1 MSNTNVNKQDNG
13 FKPKQLNLA
22 SFDLDKSS
30 MIEASAGTGKTFTI
44 SNLVVRLLIE
54 GIKKGNSSEPLDIE
68 NILIVT
74 FTNAAASD
82 LRARV
87 LQKIHECRISFD
99 QIKNGD
105 KTIEELEKTFKE
117 VAIHC
122 FEKYSHNT
130 IDGISIDNIK
140 NVASVFSRLLTR
152 AERNIDRASI
162 STIHSFCNKALNQI
176 YSFEAGRAFNVNL
189 TQDISLEQKE
199 AKLTVWRSL
208 FYNDNGFDRDL
219 LLNLLGFTDPENDTL
234 KKAVKALEKV
244 RLIDPD
250 EGYYGFSVKSYYEEG
265 VKKLQKTPDE
275 RLKYLLDTAKD
286 LYSDFENDFF
296 SKLESLKEYKD
307 QIISF
312 ADGNTVPGSLYEL
325 SPGGSFHSNPFNK
338 GLPCKNFL
346 NLLVSTLNNDS
357 ADTINYITSFNSI
370 DKIVVLSEIGSDEHF
385 FKVKKSGEFK
395 DSQKVRDF
403 EEIVKDLISAS
414 FEVITEIE
422 LIKLELTTLVA
433 IKVILKTDELCERDN
448 VISNDE
454 VLRQL
459 AVALNNNKDK
469 SRGDVLSSLLR
480 KRYPVAMID
489 EFQDT
494 DPVQFAIFSKLYL
507 NQDAIDES
515 SHCYLIGDPKQS
527 IYAFRGTDINSY
539 NKAKELIL
547 ENKGNVYTLN
557 TNFRSCQKII
567 EGVNEIFEE
576 YEDPKNQ
583 ESAGDSSANK
593 ENIESQ
599 NSADSLPEKK
609 DHTAYQYVEHP
620 FDYYKNSE
628 EKHLDSKIQFE
639 RVNCSDKPNSVRFY
653 FKDDSSKEIPICNYI
668 REVSFA
674 DSQEKTKANDYYGE
688 IAKFVALDVKR
699 CLLEGKIFEKG
710 EERDVKPSD
719 ITILV
724 NDAKENRFIQDA
736 LKKLSIQSVY
746 FSDRESVLNSE
757 KNDKITAS
765 EEATN
770 IIYLMEAMCDN
781 TNSPKVN
788 RLLGSSL
795 LRLSSEKFLDSIK
808 SDKLDTEITL
818 LRACRESWEKYGFI
832 TAFSQYI
839 YQHDLLCTILETDGG
854 ERSLSN
860 YFQIAEIVQSV
871 NSKVVGSNAQLLWFK
886 ELVLNNKG
894 ELSEDITKKHLES
907 EQSLVKVMTIHKS
920 KGLEFPIVFTP
931 YESGFMALKSKDS
944 AVYYDP
950 DSKKVSYALDR
961 DNKIKGKSVKDLVE
975 VAALQEQE
983 RLLYVAL
990 TRAKLANFISLPSC
1004 ISLNGKTYQ
1013 SPLKKL
1019 ISIVSKDDS
1028 ADSKGKPSKRATKKS
1043 KDKEVG
1049 IDTTKDVVVND
1060 PPKTQLKAVENPD
1073 LFKKLETVE
1082 LDECVELQNSISQEG
1097 EVSSLDKGSVDN
1109 SFTVT
1114 SYSAITSGAHN
1125 DMFASSVD
1133 EKETSVEDGDSDDS
1147 KDKDL
1152 INFNFAKGST
1162 AGSFLHK
1169 IMEIVLAKDDVD
1181 KTDKDS
1187 LYNFVNSQLKYDFYH
1202 LVSKSGDDEDAK
1214 NEKIVALSSWLYD
1227 ILNANLLPKA
1237 KDGDQVKLSN
1247 LKALDCAREL
1257 DYFLPCKDFK
1267 VRVLN
1272 GICHDFYES
1281 EVKAF
1286 EMLSVPELPDLKKS
1300 NFKGYMNGS
1309 LDLVA
1314 KFDTETGP
1322 KFYMI
1327 DYKSNY
1333 LGNSFSQYTQQ
1344 KILKSIFESRY
1355 DVQILFYSLA
1365 LYRFLKT
1372 TLPNFSYEKDFG
1384 GVMYLYLRGMNS
1396 FDTKSPGQFYVKPSE
1411 ALIDRLDRLFKGIN
1425 DRTANNS
1432 DAGEE

>member
-13 FKPKQLNLA
+13 FKPKQLSLA

-265 VKKLQKTPDE
+265 VKKLQKTPDD
-275 RLKYLLDTAKD
+275 RIRYLLDEYVKSVFQLTQ
-286 LYSDFENDFF
+286 Y
-296 SKLESLKEYKD
+296 LEPLKEYKG
-307 QIISF
+307 QLISTSS
-312 ADGNTVPGSLYEL
+312 AGEIAHGALYEL
-325 SPGGSFHSNPFNK
+325 SSGQLAGSAPYWAKKTGVIFLEAVDSFIKEDSIDINNFISKLENIDAETLSKILNQDNSHFVKVNK
-338 GLPCKNFL
+338 GSEFANQQQLETFEY
-346 NLLVSTLNNDS
+346 S
-357 ADTINYITSFNSI
+357 AKEFARAYLDVLRTVDTIKNEL
-370 DKIVVLSEIGSDEHF
+370 KIS
-385 FKVKKSGEFK
+385 
-395 DSQKVRDF
+395 
-403 EEIVKDLISAS
+403 
-414 FEVITEIE
+414 
-422 LIKLELTTLVA
+422 VA

-459 AVALNNNKDK
+459 AVALNNKDE
-469 SRGDVLSSLLR
+469 SRGDVLASLLR

-507 NQDAIDES
+507 DQDVIDES
-515 SHCYLIGDPKQS
+515 AHCYLIGDPKQS

-583 ESAGDSSANK
+583 ESAEDSSANK

-674 DSQEKTKANDYYGE
+674 DSQEKPKANDYYGE

-1432 DAGEE
+1432 DVGEE

>member
-13 FKPKQLNLA
+13 FKPKQLSLA

-265 VKKLQKTPDE
+265 VKKLQKTPDD
-275 RLKYLLDTAKD
+275 RIRYLLDEYVKSVFQLTQ
-286 LYSDFENDFF
+286 Y
-296 SKLESLKEYKD
+296 LEPLKEYKG
-307 QIISF
+307 QLISTSS
-312 ADGNTVPGSLYEL
+312 AGEIAHGALYEL
-325 SPGGSFHSNPFNK
+325 SSGQLAGSAPYWAKKTGLIFLEAVDSFIKEDSININNFISKLENIDAETLSKILNQDNSHFVKVNK
-338 GLPCKNFL
+338 GSEFANQQQLETFEY
-346 NLLVSTLNNDS
+346 S
-357 ADTINYITSFNSI
+357 AKEFARAYLDVLRTVDTIKNEL
-370 DKIVVLSEIGSDEHF
+370 KIS
-385 FKVKKSGEFK
+385 
-395 DSQKVRDF
+395 
-403 EEIVKDLISAS
+403 
-414 FEVITEIE
+414 
-422 LIKLELTTLVA
+422 VA

-459 AVALNNNKDK
+459 AVALNNKDE
-469 SRGDVLSSLLR
+469 SRGDVLASLLR

-507 NQDAIDES
+507 DQDVIDES
-515 SHCYLIGDPKQS
+515 AHCYLIGDPKQS

-583 ESAGDSSANK
+583 ESAEDSSANK

-1133 EKETSVEDGDSDDS
+1133 EKETSVEDGESDDS

-1281 EVKAF
+1281 EVKDF

>member
-13 FKPKQLNLA
+13 FKPKQLSLA

-265 VKKLQKTPDE
+265 VKKLQKTPDD
-275 RLKYLLDTAKD
+275 RIRYLLDEYVKSVFQLTQ
-286 LYSDFENDFF
+286 Y
-296 SKLESLKEYKD
+296 LEPLKEYKG
-307 QIISF
+307 QLISTSS
-312 ADGNTVPGSLYEL
+312 AGEIAHGALYEL
-325 SPGGSFHSNPFNK
+325 SSGQLAGSAPYWAKKTGLIFLEAVDSFIKEDSIDINNFISKLENIDAETLSKILNQDNSHFVKVNK
-338 GLPCKNFL
+338 GSEFANQQQLETFEY
-346 NLLVSTLNNDS
+346 S
-357 ADTINYITSFNSI
+357 AKEFARAYLDVLRTVDTIKNEL
-370 DKIVVLSEIGSDEHF
+370 KIS
-385 FKVKKSGEFK
+385 
-395 DSQKVRDF
+395 
-403 EEIVKDLISAS
+403 
-414 FEVITEIE
+414 
-422 LIKLELTTLVA
+422 VA
-433 IKVILKTDELCERDN
+433 IKVILKIDELCERDN

-459 AVALNNNKDK
+459 AVALNNKNE
-469 SRGDVLSSLLR
+469 SRGDVLASLLR

-507 NQDAIDES
+507 DQDVIDES
-515 SHCYLIGDPKQS
+515 AHCYLIGDPKQS

-583 ESAGDSSANK
+583 ESAEDSSANK

-736 LKKLSIQSVY
+736 LKNLSIQSVY

-990 TRAKLANFISLPSC
+990 TRAKLANFISLPPC

>member
-13 FKPKQLNLA
+13 FKPKQLSLA

-265 VKKLQKTPDE
+265 VKKLQKTPDD
-275 RLKYLLDTAKD
+275 RIRYLLDEYVKSVFQLTQ
-286 LYSDFENDFF
+286 Y
-296 SKLESLKEYKD
+296 LEPLKEYKG
-307 QIISF
+307 QLISTSS
-312 ADGNTVPGSLYEL
+312 AGEIAHGALYEL
-325 SPGGSFHSNPFNK
+325 SSGQLAGSAPYWAKKTGLIFLEAVDSFIKEDSIDINNFISKLENIDAETLSKILNQDNSHFVKVNK
-338 GLPCKNFL
+338 GSEFANQQQLETFEY
-346 NLLVSTLNNDS
+346 S
-357 ADTINYITSFNSI
+357 AKEFARAYLDVLRTVDTIKNEL
-370 DKIVVLSEIGSDEHF
+370 KIS
-385 FKVKKSGEFK
+385 
-395 DSQKVRDF
+395 
-403 EEIVKDLISAS
+403 
-414 FEVITEIE
+414 
-422 LIKLELTTLVA
+422 VA

-459 AVALNNNKDK
+459 AVALNNKDE
-469 SRGDVLSSLLR
+469 SRGDVLASLLR

-507 NQDAIDES
+507 DQDVIDES
-515 SHCYLIGDPKQS
+515 AHCYLIGDPKQS

-583 ESAGDSSANK
+583 ESAEDSSANK

-1286 EMLSVPELPDLKKS
+1286 EMLSVPELPDLKTS

>member
-13 FKPKQLNLA
+13 FKPKQLSLA

-265 VKKLQKTPDE
+265 VKKLQKTPDD
-275 RLKYLLDTAKD
+275 RIRYLLDEYVKSVFQLTQ
-286 LYSDFENDFF
+286 Y
-296 SKLESLKEYKD
+296 LEPLKEYKG
-307 QIISF
+307 QLISTSS
-312 ADGNTVPGSLYEL
+312 AGEIAHGALYEL
-325 SPGGSFHSNPFNK
+325 SSGQLAGSAPYWAKKTGLIFLEAVDSFIKEDSIDINNFISKLENIDAETLSKILNQDNSHFVKVNK
-338 GLPCKNFL
+338 GSEFANQQQLETFEY
-346 NLLVSTLNNDS
+346 S
-357 ADTINYITSFNSI
+357 AKEFARAYLDVLRTVDTIKNEL
-370 DKIVVLSEIGSDEHF
+370 KIS
-385 FKVKKSGEFK
+385 
-395 DSQKVRDF
+395 
-403 EEIVKDLISAS
+403 
-414 FEVITEIE
+414 
-422 LIKLELTTLVA
+422 VA

-459 AVALNNNKDK
+459 AVALNNKDE
-469 SRGDVLSSLLR
+469 SRGDVLASLLR

-507 NQDAIDES
+507 DQDVIDES
-515 SHCYLIGDPKQS
+515 AHCYLIGDPKQS

-583 ESAGDSSANK
+583 ESAEDSSANK

-628 EKHLDSKIQFE
+628 KKHLDSKIQFE

-674 DSQEKTKANDYYGE
+674 DSQEKPKANDYYGE

>member
-99 QIKNGD
+99 QIKNGG
-105 KTIEELEKTFKE
+105 KTIEELEDPFKD

-122 FEKYSHNT
+122 FEKYSYNT

-189 TQDISLEQKE
+189 TQDISIEQKE
-199 AKLTVWRSL
+199 AKLAVWRSL

-219 LLNLLGFTDPENDTL
+219 LLNLLGFTDPEGDTL
-234 KKAVKALEKV
+234 KNAVKAIEKV
-244 RLIDPD
+244 RLIDPN
-250 EGYYGFSVKSYYEEG
+250 ECYYGFSVKSYYEEG

-325 SPGGSFHSNPFNK
+325 SPGGSFYSNPFNK

-370 DKIVVLSEIGSDEHF
+370 DKIVALSEIGSDEHF
-385 FKVKKSGEFK
+385 FKVKKGGEFK

-433 IKVILKTDELCERDN
+433 INVILKTDELCERDN

-507 NQDAIDES
+507 NQEAIDES

-547 ENKGNVYTLN
+547 GNKGNVYTLN
-557 TNFRSCQKII
+557 TNYRSCQNII
-567 EGVNEIFEE
+567 KGVNEIFYE
-576 YEDPKNQ
+576 YEEPKTQ
-583 ESAGDSSANK
+583 ESSEGSFS
-593 ENIESQ
+593 NIESQ
-599 NSADSLPEKK
+599 NSEESLSEKK
-609 DHTAYQYVEHP
+609 VQIDYPYVKNP
-620 FDYYKNSE
+620 FDYYNNSGKE
-628 EKHLDSKIQFE
+628 GYLDSKIHFE
-639 RVNCSDKPNSVRFY
+639 PVNFSDKANSVRFY

-674 DSQEKTKANDYYGE
+674 DSQETPKANDYYGE

-699 CLLEGKIFEKG
+699 CLLEGKIFENG

-724 NDAKENRFIQDA
+724 NDAKENSFIQDA
-736 LKKLSIQSVY
+736 LKKQSIQSVY
-746 FSDRESVLNSE
+746 FSDKESVINSE
-757 KNDKITAS
+757 DKNYNITVT
-765 EEATN
+765 EEAAN
-770 IIYLMEAMCDN
+770 VIYLMEAMCDS

-808 SDKLDTEITL
+808 SDKLDSEITL
-818 LRACRESWEKYGFI
+818 LRVCRDSWEKYGFI

-871 NSKVVGSNAQLLWFK
+871 NSKVTGSNAQLLWFK

-894 ELSEDITKKHLES
+894 ELSEDVTKKHLES

-950 DSKKVSYALDR
+950 NSKQVCYALDR
-961 DNKIKGKSVKDLVE
+961 ENKINGKTVKDLVE

-990 TRAKLANFISLPSC
+990 TRAKLANFITLPSC
-1004 ISLNGKTYQ
+1004 VSLERKPYQ

-1019 ISIVSKDDS
+1019 ISLVSKDDS
-1028 ADSKGKPSKRATKKS
+1028 ADSKGKPSKRITKKS
-1043 KDKEVG
+1043 KDKEVE
-1049 IDTTKDVVVND
+1049 IDTTKDVVVAD
-1060 PPKTQLKAVENPD
+1060 PQPTLKAVENPE

-1082 LDECVELQNSISQEG
+1082 LDESIKVQNSISQDCS
-1097 EVSSLDKGSVDN
+1097 VSSLDKGAVDN

-1125 DMFASSVD
+1125 DMFASSAD

-1169 IMEIVLAKDDVD
+1169 LMEIVLAKDDVD
-1181 KTDKDS
+1181 KADKDS

-1202 LVSKSGDDEDAK
+1202 LVSKPGDDEDTK
-1214 NEKIVALSSWLYD
+1214 NEKIVALSQWLYD

-1237 KDGDQVKLSN
+1237 KDGNQVKLSN

-1286 EMLSVPELPDLKKS
+1286 ELTSIPELPDLKKS
-1300 NFKGYMNGS
+1300 NFKGFMNGS

-1314 KFDTETGP
+1314 KFVTETGP

-1333 LGNSFSQYTQQ
+1333 LGNSYSRYTQQ

-1372 TLPNFSYEKDFG
+1372 SLPNFSYENDFG

-1396 FDTKSPGQFYVKPSE
+1396 FDARSSGQFYVKPSE
-1411 ALIDRLDRLFKGIN
+1411 ALIERLDKLFNGIN
-1425 DRTANNS
+1425 EDTADNS
-1432 DAGEE
+1432 DEGEE

>member
-13 FKPKQLNLA
+13 FKPKQLSLA

-265 VKKLQKTPDE
+265 VKKLQKTPDD
-275 RLKYLLDTAKD
+275 RIRYLLDEYVKSVFQLTQ
-286 LYSDFENDFF
+286 Y
-296 SKLESLKEYKD
+296 LEPLKEYKG
-307 QIISF
+307 QLISTSS
-312 ADGNTVPGSLYEL
+312 AGEIAHGALYEL
-325 SPGGSFHSNPFNK
+325 SSGQLAGSAPYWAKKTGLIFLEAVDSFIKEDSIDINNFISKLENIDAETLSKILNQDNSHFVKVNK
-338 GLPCKNFL
+338 GSKFANQQQLETFEY
-346 NLLVSTLNNDS
+346 S
-357 ADTINYITSFNSI
+357 AKEFARAYLDALRTVDTIKNEL
-370 DKIVVLSEIGSDEHF
+370 KIS
-385 FKVKKSGEFK
+385 
-395 DSQKVRDF
+395 
-403 EEIVKDLISAS
+403 
-414 FEVITEIE
+414 
-422 LIKLELTTLVA
+422 VA

-459 AVALNNNKDK
+459 AVALNNKDE
-469 SRGDVLSSLLR
+469 SRGDVLASLLR

-507 NQDAIDES
+507 DQDVIDES
-515 SHCYLIGDPKQS
+515 AHCYLIGDPKQS

-583 ESAGDSSANK
+583 ESAEDSSANK

-674 DSQEKTKANDYYGE
+674 DSQEKPKANDYYGE

-931 YESGFMALKSKDS
+931 YESGFMAIKSKDS

-1247 LKALDCAREL
+1247 LKSLDCAREL

>member
-1 MSNTNVNKQDNG
+1 MSKNNENKDND
-13 FKPKQLNLA
+13 FKPEQLNLA
-22 SFDLDKSS
+22 GFDLDKSS

-54 GIKKGNSSEPLDIE
+54 GLKNGNHTEPLDIE

-87 LQKIHECRISFD
+87 LQKIHESRISFD
-99 QIKNGD
+99 QIKNGI
-105 KTIEELEKTFKE
+105 KTIEDFESPFKDI
-117 VAIHC
+117 AIKC
-122 FEKYSHNT
+122 FEKYLENT
-130 IDGISIDNIK
+130 IDAIDVDK
-140 NVASVFSRLLTR
+140 LKDTASVFSRLLTR

-199 AKLTVWRSL
+199 AKLAVWRSL

-219 LLNLLGFTDPENDTL
+219 LLNLLGFTDPEGDTL
-234 KKAVKALEKV
+234 KNAVKAIEKV
-244 RLIDPD
+244 RLIDPN
-250 EGYYGFSVKSYYEEG
+250 ECYYGFSVKSYYEEG

-296 SKLESLKEYKD
+296 SKLESLKEYKN

-325 SPGGSFHSNPFNK
+325 SPGGSFYSNPFNK

-370 DKIVVLSEIGSDEHF
+370 DKIVALSEIGSDEHF

-433 IKVILKTDELCERDN
+433 INVILKTDELCERDN

-515 SHCYLIGDPKQS
+515 AHCYLIGDPKQS

-547 ENKGNVYTLN
+547 GNKGNVYTLN
-557 TNFRSCQKII
+557 TNYRSCQNII
-567 EGVNEIFEE
+567 KGVNEIFYE
-576 YEDPKNQ
+576 YEEPKTQ
-583 ESAGDSSANK
+583 ESSEGSFS
-593 ENIESQ
+593 NIESQ
-599 NSADSLPEKK
+599 NSEESLSEKK
-609 DHTAYQYVEHP
+609 VKIDYPYVKNP
-620 FDYYKNSE
+620 FDYYNNSGKE
-628 EKHLDSKIQFE
+628 GYLDSKIHFE
-639 RVNCSDKPNSVRFY
+639 PVNFSDKANSVRFY

-674 DSQEKTKANDYYGE
+674 DSQETPKANDYYGE

-699 CLLEGKIFEKG
+699 CLLEGKIFENG

-724 NDAKENRFIQDA
+724 NDAKENSFIQEA
-736 LKKLSIQSVY
+736 LKKQSIQSVY
-746 FSDRESVLNSE
+746 FSDKESVINSE
-757 KNDKITAS
+757 DKNYNITVT
-765 EEATN
+765 EEAAN
-770 IIYLMEAMCDN
+770 VIYLMEAMCDS

-808 SDKLDTEITL
+808 SDKLDSEITL
-818 LRACRESWEKYGFI
+818 LRVCRDSWEKYGFI

-871 NSKVVGSNAQLLWFK
+871 NSKVTGSNAQLLWFK

-894 ELSEDITKKHLES
+894 ELSEDVTKKHLES

-950 DSKKVSYALDR
+950 DSKQVCYALDR
-961 DNKIKGKSVKDLVE
+961 ENKINGKTVKDLVE

-990 TRAKLANFISLPSC
+990 TRAKLANFITLPSC
-1004 ISLNGKTYQ
+1004 VSLERKPYQ

-1019 ISIVSKDDS
+1019 ISLVSKDDS
-1028 ADSKGKPSKRATKKS
+1028 ADSKGKPSKRTTKKS
-1043 KDKEVG
+1043 KDKEVE
-1049 IDTTKDVVVND
+1049 IDTTKDVVVAD
-1060 PPKTQLKAVENPD
+1060 PQPTLKAVENPE

-1082 LDECVELQNSISQEG
+1082 LDESIKVQNSISQDCS
-1097 EVSSLDKGSVDN
+1097 VSSLDKGAVDN

-1125 DMFASSVD
+1125 DMFASSAD

-1169 IMEIVLAKDDVD
+1169 LMEIVLAKDDVD
-1181 KTDKDS
+1181 KADKDS

-1202 LVSKSGDDEDAK
+1202 LVSKPGDDEDTK
-1214 NEKIVALSSWLYD
+1214 NEKIVALSQWLYD

-1237 KDGDQVKLSN
+1237 KDGNQVKLSN

-1286 EMLSVPELPDLKKS
+1286 ELTSIPELLDLKKS
-1300 NFKGYMNGS
+1300 NFKGFMNGS

-1314 KFDTETGP
+1314 KFVTETGP

-1333 LGNSFSQYTQQ
+1333 LGNSYSRYTQQ

-1372 TLPNFSYEKDFG
+1372 SLPNFSYENDFG

-1396 FDTKSPGQFYVKPSE
+1396 FDARSSGQFYVKPSE
-1411 ALIDRLDRLFKGIN
+1411 VLIERLDKLFNGIN
-1425 DRTANNS
+1425 EDTADNS
-1432 DAGEE
+1432 DEGEE

>member
-13 FKPKQLNLA
+13 FKPKQLSLA

-265 VKKLQKTPDE
+265 VKKLQKTPDD
-275 RLKYLLDTAKD
+275 RIRYLLDEYVKSVFQLTQ
-286 LYSDFENDFF
+286 Y
-296 SKLESLKEYKD
+296 LEPLKEYKG
-307 QIISF
+307 QLISTSS
-312 ADGNTVPGSLYEL
+312 AGEIAHGALYEL
-325 SPGGSFHSNPFNK
+325 SSGQLAGSAPYWAKKTGLIFLEAVDSFIKEDSIDINNFISKLENIDAETLSKILNQDNSHFVKVNK
-338 GLPCKNFL
+338 GSEFANQQQLETFEY
-346 NLLVSTLNNDS
+346 S
-357 ADTINYITSFNSI
+357 AKEFARAYLDVLRTVDTIKNEL
-370 DKIVVLSEIGSDEHF
+370 KIS
-385 FKVKKSGEFK
+385 
-395 DSQKVRDF
+395 
-403 EEIVKDLISAS
+403 
-414 FEVITEIE
+414 
-422 LIKLELTTLVA
+422 VA

-459 AVALNNNKDK
+459 AVALNNKDE
-469 SRGDVLSSLLR
+469 SRGDVLASLLR

-507 NQDAIDES
+507 DQDVIDES
-515 SHCYLIGDPKQS
+515 AHCYLIGDPKQS

-583 ESAGDSSANK
+583 ESAEDSSANK

-674 DSQEKTKANDYYGE
+674 DSQEKPKANDYYGE

>member
-99 QIKNGD
+99 QIKNGG
-105 KTIEELEKTFKE
+105 KTIEELEDPFKD

-189 TQDISLEQKE
+189 TQDISIEQKE
-199 AKLTVWRSL
+199 AKLAVWRSL

-219 LLNLLGFTDPENDTL
+219 LLNLLGFTDPEGDTL
-234 KKAVKALEKV
+234 KNAVKAIEKV
-244 RLIDPD
+244 RLIDPN
-250 EGYYGFSVKSYYEEG
+250 ECYYGFSVKSYYEEG

-325 SPGGSFHSNPFNK
+325 SPGGSFYSNPFNK

-346 NLLVSTLNNDS
+346 NLLISTLNNDS

-370 DKIVVLSEIGSDEHF
+370 DKIVALSEIGSDEHF
-385 FKVKKSGEFK
+385 FKVKKGGEFK

-433 IKVILKTDELCERDN
+433 INVILKTDELCERDN

-507 NQDAIDES
+507 NQEAIDES

-547 ENKGNVYTLN
+547 GNKGNVYTLN
-557 TNFRSCQKII
+557 TNYRSCQNII
-567 EGVNEIFEE
+567 KGVNEIFYE
-576 YEDPKNQ
+576 YEEPKTQ
-583 ESAGDSSANK
+583 ESSEGSFS
-593 ENIESQ
+593 NIESQ
-599 NSADSLPEKK
+599 NSEESLSEKK
-609 DHTAYQYVEHP
+609 VQIDYPYVKNP
-620 FDYYKNSE
+620 FDYYNNSGKE
-628 EKHLDSKIQFE
+628 GYLDSKIHFE
-639 RVNCSDKPNSVRFY
+639 PVNFSDKANSVRFY

-674 DSQEKTKANDYYGE
+674 DSQETPKANDYYGE

-699 CLLEGKIFEKG
+699 CLLEGKIFENG

-724 NDAKENRFIQDA
+724 NDAKENSFIQDA
-736 LKKLSIQSVY
+736 LKKQSIQSVY
-746 FSDRESVLNSE
+746 FSDKESVINSE
-757 KNDKITAS
+757 DKNYNITVT
-765 EEATN
+765 EEAAN
-770 IIYLMEAMCDN
+770 VIYLMEAMCDS

-808 SDKLDTEITL
+808 SDKLDSEITL
-818 LRACRESWEKYGFI
+818 LRVCRDSWEKYGFI

-871 NSKVVGSNAQLLWFK
+871 NSKVTGSNAQLLWFK

-894 ELSEDITKKHLES
+894 GLSEDVTKKHLES

-950 DSKKVSYALDR
+950 DSKQVCYALDR
-961 DNKIKGKSVKDLVE
+961 ENKINGKTVKDLVE

-990 TRAKLANFISLPSC
+990 TRAKLANFITLPSC
-1004 ISLNGKTYQ
+1004 VSLERKPYQ

-1019 ISIVSKDDS
+1019 ISLVSKDDS
-1028 ADSKGKPSKRATKKS
+1028 ADSKGKPSKRTTKKS
-1043 KDKEVG
+1043 KDKEVE
-1049 IDTTKDVVVND
+1049 IDTTKDVVVAD
-1060 PPKTQLKAVENPD
+1060 PQPTLKAVENPE

-1082 LDECVELQNSISQEG
+1082 LDESIKVQNSISQDCS
-1097 EVSSLDKGSVDN
+1097 VSSLDKGAVDN

-1125 DMFASSVD
+1125 DMFASSAD

-1169 IMEIVLAKDDVD
+1169 LMEIVLAKDDVD
-1181 KTDKDS
+1181 KADKDS

-1202 LVSKSGDDEDAK
+1202 LVSKPGDDEDTK
-1214 NEKIVALSSWLYD
+1214 NEKIVALSQWLYD

-1237 KDGDQVKLSN
+1237 KDGNQVKLSN

-1286 EMLSVPELPDLKKS
+1286 ELTSIPELPDLKKS
-1300 NFKGYMNGS
+1300 NFRGFMNGS
-1309 LDLVA
+1309 LDLVV
-1314 KFDTETGP
+1314 KFVTETGP

-1333 LGNSFSQYTQQ
+1333 LGNSYSRYTQQ

-1372 TLPNFSYEKDFG
+1372 NLPNFSYENDFG

-1396 FDTKSPGQFYVKPSE
+1396 FDARSSGQFYVKPSE
-1411 ALIDRLDRLFKGIN
+1411 ALIERLDKLFNGIN
-1425 DRTANNS
+1425 EDTADNS
-1432 DAGEE
+1432 DEGEE

>member
-1 MSNTNVNKQDNG
+1 MSNTNENKDND

-22 SFDLDKSS
+22 GFDLDKSS

-87 LQKIHECRISFD
+87 LQKIHESRINFD

-105 KTIEELEKTFKE
+105 KTIEELEDTFKD
-117 VAIHC
+117 VAVHC
-122 FEKYSHNT
+122 FETYSHNT

-199 AKLTVWRSL
+199 AKLAVWRSL

-219 LLNLLGFTDPENDTL
+219 LLNLLGFTDPESDTL

-250 EGYYGFSVKSYYEEG
+250 DGYYGFSVKSYYEEG
-265 VKKLQKTPDE
+265 EKKLQKTLDD
-275 RLKYLLDTAKD
+275 RLKYLLGIARD

-325 SPGGSFHSNPFNK
+325 SPGDFYSNPFNK
-338 GLPCKNFL
+338 GAPCKAFL
-346 NLLVSTLNNDS
+346 NLLVSSLNEDCSDCLNF
-357 ADTINYITSFNSI
+357 ITSFNSI
-370 DKIVVLSEIGSDEHF
+370 KDIANLSEIGSDEHF
-385 FKVKKSGEFK
+385 FKVKKGGTFK
-395 DSQKVRDF
+395 EPQKVRDF
-403 EEIVKDLISAS
+403 EEIVRNLIGAS
-414 FEVITEIE
+414 FEVMTEIE
-422 LIKLELTTLVA
+422 LIKLDLTTLVA

-459 AVALNNNKDK
+459 AVALNKDE
-469 SRGDVLSSLLR
+469 SRGDVLASLLR

-515 SHCYLIGDPKQS
+515 AHCYLIGDPKQS

-567 EGVNEIFEE
+567 EGVNEIFKE
-576 YEDPKNQ
+576 YEDQKNQ
-583 ESAGDSSANK
+583 ESAEDSSANK

-620 FDYYKNSE
+620 FDYYENSHT
-628 EKHLDSKIQFE
+628 KHLDSKIQFE
-639 RVNCSDKPNSVRFY
+639 RVNCSDKPNIVRFY

-699 CLLEGKIFEKG
+699 CLLEGIIFEKG

-724 NDAKENRFIQDA
+724 NDAKENSFIQDA
-736 LKKLSIQSVY
+736 LKKQSIQSVY

-818 LRACRESWEKYGFI
+818 LRACRDSWEKYGFI

-894 ELSEDITKKHLES
+894 ELSEDVTKKHLES

-931 YESGFMALKSKDS
+931 YESGFMALKGKDS

-990 TRAKLANFISLPSC
+990 TRAKLANFITLASCVSLERKP
-1004 ISLNGKTYQ
+1004 YP

-1019 ISIVSKDDS
+1019 ISLVSKDDS
-1028 ADSKGKPSKRATKKS
+1028 ADSKVKSSKRTTKKS
-1043 KDKEVG
+1043 KDKELG
-1049 IDTTKDVVVND
+1049 IDTTKDAVVDD
-1060 PPKTQLKAVENPD
+1060 PPKTQLKAVENSE

-1082 LDECVELQNSISQEG
+1082 LDESVEVQDSISQEG
-1097 EVSSLDKGSVDN
+1097 VVSSLDKGSVDN

-1133 EKETSVEDGDSDDS
+1133 EKETSVEEGDSDDS

-1187 LYNFVNSQLKYDFYH
+1187 LYNFVNAQLKYDFYH
-1202 LVSKSGDDEDAK
+1202 LVSKPGDDEEAK

-1227 ILNANLLPKA
+1227 ILNANLLPRA
-1237 KDGDQVKLSN
+1237 KDGEQVKLSN

-1281 EVKAF
+1281 EVKAV

-1411 ALIDRLDRLFKGIN
+1411 ALIERLDKLFNGIN
-1425 DRTANNS
+1425 EETADNS
-1432 DAGEE
+1432 DEGEE

>member
-13 FKPKQLNLA
+13 FKPKQLSLA

-265 VKKLQKTPDE
+265 VKKLQKTPDD
-275 RLKYLLDTAKD
+275 RIRYLLDEYVKSVFQLTQ
-286 LYSDFENDFF
+286 Y
-296 SKLESLKEYKD
+296 LEPLKEYKG
-307 QIISF
+307 QLISTSS
-312 ADGNTVPGSLYEL
+312 AGEIAHGALYEL
-325 SPGGSFHSNPFNK
+325 SSGQLAGSAPYWAKKTGLIFLEAVDSFIKEDSIDINNFISKLENIDAETLSKILNQDNSHFVKVNK
-338 GLPCKNFL
+338 GSEFANQQQLETFEY
-346 NLLVSTLNNDS
+346 S
-357 ADTINYITSFNSI
+357 AKEFARAYLDVIRTVDTIKNEL
-370 DKIVVLSEIGSDEHF
+370 KIS
-385 FKVKKSGEFK
+385 
-395 DSQKVRDF
+395 
-403 EEIVKDLISAS
+403 
-414 FEVITEIE
+414 
-422 LIKLELTTLVA
+422 VA

-459 AVALNNNKDK
+459 AVALNNKDE
-469 SRGDVLSSLLR
+469 SRGDVLASLLR

-507 NQDAIDES
+507 DQDVIDES
-515 SHCYLIGDPKQS
+515 AHCYLIGDPKQS

-583 ESAGDSSANK
+583 ESAEDSSANK

>member
-1 MSNTNVNKQDNG
+1 MSKNNENKDND
-13 FKPKQLNLA
+13 FKPEQLNLA
-22 SFDLDKSS
+22 GFDLDKSS

-54 GIKKGNSSEPLDIE
+54 GLKNGNHTEPLDIE

-87 LQKIHECRISFD
+87 LQKIHESRISFD
-99 QIKNGD
+99 QIKNGI
-105 KTIEELEKTFKE
+105 KTIEDFESPFKDI
-117 VAIHC
+117 AIKC
-122 FEKYSHNT
+122 FEKYLENT
-130 IDGISIDNIK
+130 IDAIDVDK
-140 NVASVFSRLLTR
+140 LKDTASVFSRLLTR

-199 AKLTVWRSL
+199 AKLAVWRSL

-219 LLNLLGFTDPENDTL
+219 LLNLLGFTDPEGDTL
-234 KKAVKALEKV
+234 KNAVKAIEKV
-244 RLIDPD
+244 RLIDPN
-250 EGYYGFSVKSYYEEG
+250 ECYYGFSVKSYYEEG
-265 VKKLQKTPDE
+265 VKKLQKTLDE

-325 SPGGSFHSNPFNK
+325 SPGGSFYSNPFNK

-370 DKIVVLSEIGSDEHF
+370 DKIVALSEIGSDEHF
-385 FKVKKSGEFK
+385 FKVKKGGEFK

-433 IKVILKTDELCERDN
+433 INVILKTDELCERDN

-507 NQDAIDES
+507 NQEAIDES

-547 ENKGNVYTLN
+547 GNKGNVYTLN
-557 TNFRSCQKII
+557 TNYRSCQNII
-567 EGVNEIFEE
+567 KGVNEIFYE
-576 YEDPKNQ
+576 YEEPKTQ
-583 ESAGDSSANK
+583 ESSEGSFS
-593 ENIESQ
+593 NIESQ
-599 NSADSLPEKK
+599 NSEESLSEKK
-609 DHTAYQYVEHP
+609 VQIDYPYVKNP
-620 FDYYKNSE
+620 FDYYNNSGKE
-628 EKHLDSKIQFE
+628 GYLDSKIHFE
-639 RVNCSDKPNSVRFY
+639 PVNFSDKANSVRFY

-674 DSQEKTKANDYYGE
+674 DSQETPKANDYYGE

-699 CLLEGKIFEKG
+699 CLLEGKIFENG

-724 NDAKENRFIQDA
+724 NDAKENSFIQDA
-736 LKKLSIQSVY
+736 LKKQSIQSVY
-746 FSDRESVLNSE
+746 FSDKESVINSE
-757 KNDKITAS
+757 DKNYNITVT
-765 EEATN
+765 EEAAN
-770 IIYLMEAMCDN
+770 VIYLMEAMCDS

-808 SDKLDTEITL
+808 SDKLDSEITL
-818 LRACRESWEKYGFI
+818 LRACRDSWEKYGFI

-894 ELSEDITKKHLES
+894 ELSEDVTKKHLES

-944 AVYYDP
+944 AIYYDP
-950 DSKKVSYALDR
+950 DSKQVSYALDR
-961 DNKIKGKSVKDLVE
+961 ENKINGKTVKDLVE

-990 TRAKLANFISLPSC
+990 TRAKLANFITLPSC
-1004 ISLNGKTYQ
+1004 VSLERKPYQ

-1019 ISIVSKDDS
+1019 ISLVSKDDS
-1028 ADSKGKPSKRATKKS
+1028 ADSKGKPSKRTAKKS
-1043 KDKEVG
+1043 KDKEVE
-1049 IDTTKDVVVND
+1049 IDTTKDVVVAD
-1060 PPKTQLKAVENPD
+1060 PQPTLKAVENPE

-1082 LDECVELQNSISQEG
+1082 LDESIKVQNSISQDCS
-1097 EVSSLDKGSVDN
+1097 VSSLDKGAVDN

-1125 DMFASSVD
+1125 DMFASSAD

-1169 IMEIVLAKDDVD
+1169 LMEIVLAKDDVD
-1181 KTDKDS
+1181 KADKDS

-1202 LVSKSGDDEDAK
+1202 LVSKPGDDEDTK
-1214 NEKIVALSSWLYD
+1214 NEKIVALSQWLHD

-1237 KDGDQVKLSN
+1237 KDGNQVKLSN

-1286 EMLSVPELPDLKKS
+1286 ELTSIPELPDLKKS
-1300 NFKGYMNGS
+1300 NFKGFMNGS

-1314 KFDTETGP
+1314 KFVTETGP

-1333 LGNSFSQYTQQ
+1333 LGNSYSRYTQQ

-1372 TLPNFSYEKDFG
+1372 SLPNFSYENDFG

-1396 FDTKSPGQFYVKPSE
+1396 FDARSSGQFYVKPSE
-1411 ALIDRLDRLFKGIN
+1411 ALIERLDKLFNGIN
-1425 DRTANNS
+1425 EDTADNS
-1432 DAGEE
+1432 DEGEE

>member
-13 FKPKQLNLA
+13 FKPKQLSLA

-87 LQKIHECRISFD
+87 LQKIHECRILFD

-265 VKKLQKTPDE
+265 VKKLQKTPDD
-275 RLKYLLDTAKD
+275 RIRYLLDEYVKSVFQLTQ
-286 LYSDFENDFF
+286 Y
-296 SKLESLKEYKD
+296 LEPLKEYKG
-307 QIISF
+307 QLISTSS
-312 ADGNTVPGSLYEL
+312 AGEIAHGALYEL
-325 SPGGSFHSNPFNK
+325 SSGQLAGSAPYWAKKTGLIFLEAVDSFIKEDSIDINNFISKLENIDAETLSKILNQDNSHFVKVNK
-338 GLPCKNFL
+338 GSEFANQQQLETFEY
-346 NLLVSTLNNDS
+346 S
-357 ADTINYITSFNSI
+357 AKEFARAYLDVLRTVDTIKNEL
-370 DKIVVLSEIGSDEHF
+370 KIS
-385 FKVKKSGEFK
+385 
-395 DSQKVRDF
+395 
-403 EEIVKDLISAS
+403 
-414 FEVITEIE
+414 
-422 LIKLELTTLVA
+422 VA

-448 VISNDE
+448 VISNDG

-459 AVALNNNKDK
+459 AVALNNKDE
-469 SRGDVLSSLLR
+469 SRGDVLASLLR

-507 NQDAIDES
+507 DQDVIDES
-515 SHCYLIGDPKQS
+515 AHCYLIGDPKQS

-583 ESAGDSSANK
+583 ESAEDSSANK

-674 DSQEKTKANDYYGE
+674 DSQEKPKANDYYGE

>member
-13 FKPKQLNLA
+13 FKPKQLSLA

-265 VKKLQKTPDE
+265 VKKLQKTPDD
-275 RLKYLLDTAKD
+275 RIRYLLDEYVKSVFQLTQ
-286 LYSDFENDFF
+286 Y
-296 SKLESLKEYKD
+296 LEPLKEYKG
-307 QIISF
+307 QLISTSS
-312 ADGNTVPGSLYEL
+312 AGEIAHGALYEL
-325 SPGGSFHSNPFNK
+325 SSGQLAGSAPYWAKKTGLIFLEAVDSFIKEDSIDINNFISKLENIDAETLSKILNQDNSHFVKVNK
-338 GLPCKNFL
+338 GSEFANQQQLETFEY
-346 NLLVSTLNNDS
+346 S
-357 ADTINYITSFNSI
+357 AKEFARAYLDVIRTVDTIKNEL
-370 DKIVVLSEIGSDEHF
+370 KIS
-385 FKVKKSGEFK
+385 
-395 DSQKVRDF
+395 
-403 EEIVKDLISAS
+403 
-414 FEVITEIE
+414 
-422 LIKLELTTLVA
+422 VA

-459 AVALNNNKDK
+459 AVALNNKDE
-469 SRGDVLSSLLR
+469 SRGDVLASLLR

-507 NQDAIDES
+507 DQDVIDES
-515 SHCYLIGDPKQS
+515 AHCYLIGDPKQS

-583 ESAGDSSANK
+583 ESAEDSSANK

-674 DSQEKTKANDYYGE
+674 DSQEKPKANDYYGE

-1114 SYSAITSGAHN
+1114 SYSAITSGALN

-1314 KFDTETGP
+1314 KFDTETGS

>member
-13 FKPKQLNLA
+13 FKPKQLSLA

-250 EGYYGFSVKSYYEEG
+250 EGYYVFSVKSYYEEG
-265 VKKLQKTPDE
+265 VKKLQKTPDD
-275 RLKYLLDTAKD
+275 RIRYLLDEYVKSVFQLTQ
-286 LYSDFENDFF
+286 Y
-296 SKLESLKEYKD
+296 LEPLKEYKG
-307 QIISF
+307 QLISTSS
-312 ADGNTVPGSLYEL
+312 AGEIAHGALYEL
-325 SPGGSFHSNPFNK
+325 SSGQLAGSAPYWAKKTGLIFLEAVDSFIKEDSIDINNFISKLENIDAETLSKILNQDNSHFVKVNK
-338 GLPCKNFL
+338 GSEFANQQQLETFEY
-346 NLLVSTLNNDS
+346 S
-357 ADTINYITSFNSI
+357 AKEFARAYLDVLRTVDTIKNEL
-370 DKIVVLSEIGSDEHF
+370 KIS
-385 FKVKKSGEFK
+385 
-395 DSQKVRDF
+395 
-403 EEIVKDLISAS
+403 
-414 FEVITEIE
+414 
-422 LIKLELTTLVA
+422 VA

-459 AVALNNNKDK
+459 AVALNNKDE
-469 SRGDVLSSLLR
+469 SRGDVLASLLR

-507 NQDAIDES
+507 DQDVIDES
-515 SHCYLIGDPKQS
+515 AHCYLIGDPKQS

-583 ESAGDSSANK
+583 ESAEDSSANK

>member
-99 QIKNGD
+99 QIKNGG
-105 KTIEELEKTFKE
+105 KTIEELEDPFKD

-189 TQDISLEQKE
+189 TQDISIEQKE
-199 AKLTVWRSL
+199 AKLAVWRSL

-219 LLNLLGFTDPENDTL
+219 LLNLLGFTDPEGDTL
-234 KKAVKALEKV
+234 KNAVKAIEKV
-244 RLIDPD
+244 RLIDPN
-250 EGYYGFSVKSYYEEG
+250 ECYYGFSVKSYYEEG

-325 SPGGSFHSNPFNK
+325 SPGGSFYSNPFNK

-370 DKIVVLSEIGSDEHF
+370 DKIVALSEIGSDEHF
-385 FKVKKSGEFK
+385 FKVKKGGEFK

-433 IKVILKTDELCERDN
+433 INVILKTDELCERDN

-507 NQDAIDES
+507 NQEAIDES

-547 ENKGNVYTLN
+547 GNKGNVYTLN
-557 TNFRSCQKII
+557 TNYRSCQNII
-567 EGVNEIFEE
+567 KGVNEIFYE
-576 YEDPKNQ
+576 YEEPKTQ
-583 ESAGDSSANK
+583 ESSEGSFS
-593 ENIESQ
+593 NIESQ
-599 NSADSLPEKK
+599 NSEESLSEKK
-609 DHTAYQYVEHP
+609 VQIDYPYVKNP
-620 FDYYKNSE
+620 FDYYNNSGKE
-628 EKHLDSKIQFE
+628 GYLDSKIHFE
-639 RVNCSDKPNSVRFY
+639 PVNFSDKANSVRFY

-674 DSQEKTKANDYYGE
+674 DSQETPKANDYYGE

-699 CLLEGKIFEKG
+699 CLLEGKIFENG

-724 NDAKENRFIQDA
+724 NDAKENSFIQDA
-736 LKKLSIQSVY
+736 LKKQSIQSVY
-746 FSDRESVLNSE
+746 FSDKESVINSE
-757 KNDKITAS
+757 DKNYNITVT
-765 EEATN
+765 EEAAN
-770 IIYLMEAMCDN
+770 VIYLMEAMCDS

-808 SDKLDTEITL
+808 SDKLDSEITL
-818 LRACRESWEKYGFI
+818 LRVCRDSWEKYGFI

-871 NSKVVGSNAQLLWFK
+871 NSKVTGSNAQLLWFK

-894 ELSEDITKKHLES
+894 ELSEDVTKKHLES

-944 AVYYDP
+944 AIYYDP
-950 DSKKVSYALDR
+950 DSKQVSYALDR
-961 DNKIKGKSVKDLVE
+961 ENKIIGKSVKDLVE

-990 TRAKLANFISLPSC
+990 TRAKLANFITLPSC
-1004 ISLNGKTYQ
+1004 VSLERKPYQ

-1019 ISIVSKDDS
+1019 ISLVSKDDS
-1028 ADSKGKPSKRATKKS
+1028 ADSKGKPSKRITKKS
-1043 KDKEVG
+1043 KDKEVE
-1049 IDTTKDVVVND
+1049 IDTTKDVVVAD
-1060 PPKTQLKAVENPD
+1060 PQPTLKAVENPE

-1082 LDECVELQNSISQEG
+1082 LDESIKVQNSISQDCS
-1097 EVSSLDKGSVDN
+1097 VSSLDKGAVDN

-1125 DMFASSVD
+1125 DMFASSAD

-1169 IMEIVLAKDDVD
+1169 LMEIVLAKDDVD
-1181 KTDKDS
+1181 KADKDS

-1202 LVSKSGDDEDAK
+1202 LVSKPGDDEDTK
-1214 NEKIVALSSWLYD
+1214 NEKIVALSQWLYD

-1237 KDGDQVKLSN
+1237 KDGNQVKLSN

-1286 EMLSVPELPDLKKS
+1286 ELTSIPELPDLKKS
-1300 NFKGYMNGS
+1300 NFKGFMNGS

-1314 KFDTETGP
+1314 KFVTETGP

-1333 LGNSFSQYTQQ
+1333 LGNSYSRYTQQ

-1372 TLPNFSYEKDFG
+1372 SLPNFSYENDFG

-1396 FDTKSPGQFYVKPSE
+1396 FDARSSGQFYVKPSE
-1411 ALIDRLDRLFKGIN
+1411 ALIERLDKLFNGIN
-1425 DRTANNS
+1425 EDTADNS
-1432 DAGEE
+1432 DEGEE

>member
-1 MSNTNVNKQDNG
+1 MSKNNENKDND
-13 FKPKQLNLA
+13 FKPEQLNLA
-22 SFDLDKSS
+22 GFDLDKSS

-54 GIKKGNSSEPLDIE
+54 GLKNGNHTEPLDIE

-87 LQKIHECRISFD
+87 LQKIHESRISFD
-99 QIKNGD
+99 QIKNGI
-105 KTIEELEKTFKE
+105 KTIEDFESPFKDI
-117 VAIHC
+117 AIKC
-122 FEKYSHNT
+122 FEKYLENT
-130 IDGISIDNIK
+130 IDAIDVDK
-140 NVASVFSRLLTR
+140 LKDTASVFSRLLTR

-199 AKLTVWRSL
+199 AKLAVWRSL

-219 LLNLLGFTDPENDTL
+219 LLNLLGFTDPEGDTL
-234 KKAVKALEKV
+234 KNAVKAIEKV
-244 RLIDPD
+244 RLIDPN
-250 EGYYGFSVKSYYEEG
+250 ECYYGFSVKSYYEEG

-325 SPGGSFHSNPFNK
+325 SPGGSFYSNPFNK

-370 DKIVVLSEIGSDEHF
+370 DKIVALSEIGSDEHF

-433 IKVILKTDELCERDN
+433 INVILKTDELCERDN

-515 SHCYLIGDPKQS
+515 AHCYLIGDPKQS

-547 ENKGNVYTLN
+547 GNKGNVYTLN
-557 TNFRSCQKII
+557 TNYRSCQNII
-567 EGVNEIFEE
+567 KGVNEIFYE
-576 YEDPKNQ
+576 YEEPKTQ
-583 ESAGDSSANK
+583 ESSEGSFS
-593 ENIESQ
+593 NIESQ
-599 NSADSLPEKK
+599 NSEESLSEKK
-609 DHTAYQYVEHP
+609 VKIDYPYVKNP
-620 FDYYKNSE
+620 FDYYNNSGKE
-628 EKHLDSKIQFE
+628 GYLDSKIHFE
-639 RVNCSDKPNSVRFY
+639 PVNFSDKANSVRFY

-674 DSQEKTKANDYYGE
+674 DSQETPKANDYYGE

-699 CLLEGKIFEKG
+699 CLLEGKIFENG

-724 NDAKENRFIQDA
+724 NDAKENSFIQDA
-736 LKKLSIQSVY
+736 LKKQSIQSVY
-746 FSDRESVLNSE
+746 FSDKESVINSE
-757 KNDKITAS
+757 DKNYNITVT
-765 EEATN
+765 EEAAN
-770 IIYLMEAMCDN
+770 VIYLMEAMCDS

-808 SDKLDTEITL
+808 SDKLDSEITL
-818 LRACRESWEKYGFI
+818 LRVCRDSWEKYGFI

-894 ELSEDITKKHLES
+894 ELSEDVTKKHLES

-944 AVYYDP
+944 AIYYDP
-950 DSKKVSYALDR
+950 DSKQVSYALDR
-961 DNKIKGKSVKDLVE
+961 ENKIIGKSVKDLVE

-990 TRAKLANFISLPSC
+990 TRAKLANFITLPSC
-1004 ISLNGKTYQ
+1004 VSLERKPYQ

-1019 ISIVSKDDS
+1019 ISLVSKDDS
-1028 ADSKGKPSKRATKKS
+1028 ADSKGKPSKRTTKKS
-1043 KDKEVG
+1043 KDKEVE
-1049 IDTTKDVVVND
+1049 IDTTKDVVVAD
-1060 PPKTQLKAVENPD
+1060 PQPTLKAVENPE

-1082 LDECVELQNSISQEG
+1082 LDESIKVQNSISQDCS
-1097 EVSSLDKGSVDN
+1097 VSSLDKGAVDN

-1125 DMFASSVD
+1125 DMFASSAD

-1169 IMEIVLAKDDVD
+1169 LMEIVLAKDDVD
-1181 KTDKDS
+1181 KADKDS

-1202 LVSKSGDDEDAK
+1202 LVSKPGDDEDTK
-1214 NEKIVALSSWLYD
+1214 NEKIVALSQWLYD

-1237 KDGDQVKLSN
+1237 KDGNQVKLSN
-1247 LKALDCAREL
+1247 LKAFDCAREL

-1272 GICHDFYES
+1272 GICHNFYES

-1286 EMLSVPELPDLKKS
+1286 ELTSIPELPDLKKS
-1300 NFKGYMNGS
+1300 NFKGFMNGS

-1314 KFDTETGP
+1314 KFVTETGP

-1333 LGNSFSQYTQQ
+1333 LGNSYSRYTQQ

-1372 TLPNFSYEKDFG
+1372 SLPNFSYENDFG

-1396 FDTKSPGQFYVKPSE
+1396 FDARSSGQFYVKPSE
-1411 ALIDRLDRLFKGIN
+1411 ALIERLDKLFNGIN
-1425 DRTANNS
+1425 EDTADNS
-1432 DAGEE
+1432 DEGEE

>member
-1 MSNTNVNKQDNG
+1 MSNINENKDND
-13 FKPKQLNLA
+13 FEPKQLNLA
-22 SFDLDKSS
+22 GFDLDKSS

-54 GIKKGNSSEPLDIE
+54 GLKNGNHTEPLDIE

-87 LQKIHECRISFD
+87 LQKIHESRISFD
-99 QIKNGD
+99 QIKNGI
-105 KTIEELEKTFKE
+105 KTIEDFESPFKDI
-117 VAIHC
+117 AIKC
-122 FEKYSHNT
+122 FEKYLENT
-130 IDGISIDNIK
+130 IDAIDVDK
-140 NVASVFSRLLTR
+140 LKDTASVFSRLLTR

-199 AKLTVWRSL
+199 AKLAVWRSL

-219 LLNLLGFTDPENDTL
+219 LLNLLGFTDPEGDTL
-234 KKAVKALEKV
+234 KNAVKAIEKV
-244 RLIDPD
+244 RLIDPN
-250 EGYYGFSVKSYYEEG
+250 ECYYGFSVKSYYEEG
-265 VKKLQKTPDE
+265 VEKLQKTPDE

-325 SPGGSFHSNPFNK
+325 SPGGSFYSNPFNK

-370 DKIVVLSEIGSDEHF
+370 DKIVALSEIGSDEHF
-385 FKVKKSGEFK
+385 FKVKKGGEFK

-433 IKVILKTDELCERDN
+433 INVILKTDELCERDN

-469 SRGDVLSSLLR
+469 SRGDVLSYLLR

-507 NQDAIDES
+507 NQEAIDES

-547 ENKGNVYTLN
+547 GNKGNVYTLN
-557 TNFRSCQKII
+557 TNYRSCQNII
-567 EGVNEIFEE
+567 KGVNEIFYE
-576 YEDPKNQ
+576 YEEPKTQ
-583 ESAGDSSANK
+583 ESSEGSFS
-593 ENIESQ
+593 NIESQ
-599 NSADSLPEKK
+599 NSEESLSEKK
-609 DHTAYQYVEHP
+609 VQIDYPYVKNP
-620 FDYYKNSE
+620 FDYYNNSGKE
-628 EKHLDSKIQFE
+628 GYLDSKIHFE
-639 RVNCSDKPNSVRFY
+639 PVNFSDKANSVRFY
-653 FKDDSSKEIPICNYI
+653 FKDDSSKKIPICNYI

-674 DSQEKTKANDYYGE
+674 DSQEKPKANDYYGE

-699 CLLEGKIFEKG
+699 CLLEGKIFENG

-724 NDAKENRFIQDA
+724 NDAKENSFIQDA
-736 LKKLSIQSVY
+736 LKKQSIQSVY
-746 FSDRESVLNSE
+746 FSDKESVINSE
-757 KNDKITAS
+757 DKNYNITVT
-765 EEATN
+765 EEAAN
-770 IIYLMEAMCDN
+770 VIYLMEAMCDS

-808 SDKLDTEITL
+808 SDKLDSEITL
-818 LRACRESWEKYGFI
+818 LRVCRDSWEKYGFI

-871 NSKVVGSNAQLLWFK
+871 NSKVTGSNAQLLWFK

-894 ELSEDITKKHLES
+894 ELSEDVTKKHLES

-950 DSKKVSYALDR
+950 DSKQVCYALDR
-961 DNKIKGKSVKDLVE
+961 ENKINGKTVKDLVE

-990 TRAKLANFISLPSC
+990 TRAKLANFITLPSC
-1004 ISLNGKTYQ
+1004 VSLEMKPYQ

-1019 ISIVSKDDS
+1019 ISLVSKDDS
-1028 ADSKGKPSKRATKKS
+1028 ADSKGKPSKRTTKKS
-1043 KDKEVG
+1043 KDKEVE
-1049 IDTTKDVVVND
+1049 IDTTKDVVVAD
-1060 PPKTQLKAVENPD
+1060 PQPTLKAVENPE

-1082 LDECVELQNSISQEG
+1082 LDESIKVQNSISQDCS
-1097 EVSSLDKGSVDN
+1097 VSSLDKGAVDN

-1125 DMFASSVD
+1125 DMFASSAD

-1169 IMEIVLAKDDVD
+1169 LMEIVLAKDDVD
-1181 KTDKDS
+1181 KADKDS

-1202 LVSKSGDDEDAK
+1202 LVSKPGDDEDTK
-1214 NEKIVALSSWLYD
+1214 NEKIVALSQWLYD

-1237 KDGDQVKLSN
+1237 KDGNQVKLSN

-1286 EMLSVPELPDLKKS
+1286 ELTSIPELPDLKKS
-1300 NFKGYMNGS
+1300 NFKGFMNGS

-1314 KFDTETGP
+1314 KFVTETGP

-1333 LGNSFSQYTQQ
+1333 LGNSYSRYTQQ

-1372 TLPNFSYEKDFG
+1372 SLPNFSYENDFG

-1396 FDTKSPGQFYVKPSE
+1396 FDARSSGQFYVKPSE
-1411 ALIDRLDRLFKGIN
+1411 ALIERLDKLFNGIN
-1425 DRTANNS
+1425 EDTADNS
-1432 DAGEE
+1432 DEGEE

>member
-99 QIKNGD
+99 QIKNGG
-105 KTIEELEKTFKE
+105 KTIEELEDPFKD

-122 FEKYSHNT
+122 FEKYSHNI

-244 RLIDPD
+244 RLIEPD

-265 VKKLQKTPDE
+265 VKKLQKTPDD
-275 RLKYLLDTAKD
+275 RIRYLLDEYVKSVFQLTQ
-286 LYSDFENDFF
+286 Y
-296 SKLESLKEYKD
+296 LEPLKEYKG
-307 QIISF
+307 QLISTSS
-312 ADGNTVPGSLYEL
+312 AGEIAHGALYEL
-325 SPGGSFHSNPFNK
+325 SSGQLAGSAPYWAKKTGLIFLEAVDSFIKEDSIDINNFISKLENIDAETLSKILNQDNSHFVKVNK
-338 GLPCKNFL
+338 GSEFANQQQLETFEY
-346 NLLVSTLNNDS
+346 S
-357 ADTINYITSFNSI
+357 AKEFARAYLDVLRTVDTIKNEL
-370 DKIVVLSEIGSDEHF
+370 KIS
-385 FKVKKSGEFK
+385 
-395 DSQKVRDF
+395 
-403 EEIVKDLISAS
+403 
-414 FEVITEIE
+414 
-422 LIKLELTTLVA
+422 VA

-459 AVALNNNKDK
+459 AVALNNKDE
-469 SRGDVLSSLLR
+469 SRGDVLASLLR

-507 NQDAIDES
+507 DQDVIDES
-515 SHCYLIGDPKQS
+515 AHCYLIGDPKQS

-583 ESAGDSSANK
+583 ESAEDSSANK

-1372 TLPNFSYEKDFG
+1372 TLPNFSYEKDLG

>member
-1 MSNTNVNKQDNG
+1 MSKNNENKDND
-13 FKPKQLNLA
+13 FKPEQLNLA
-22 SFDLDKSS
+22 GFDLDKSS

-54 GIKKGNSSEPLDIE
+54 GLKNGNHTEPLDIE

-87 LQKIHECRISFD
+87 LQKIHESRISFD
-99 QIKNGD
+99 QIKNGV
-105 KTIEELEKTFKE
+105 KTIEDFESPFKDI
-117 VAIHC
+117 AIKC
-122 FEKYSHNT
+122 FEKYLENT
-130 IDGISIDNIK
+130 IDAIDVDK
-140 NVASVFSRLLTR
+140 LKDTASVFSRLLTR

-199 AKLTVWRSL
+199 AKLAVWRSL

-219 LLNLLGFTDPENDTL
+219 LLNLLGFTDPEGDTL
-234 KKAVKALEKV
+234 KNAVKAIEKV
-244 RLIDPD
+244 RLIDPN
-250 EGYYGFSVKSYYEEG
+250 ECYYGFSVKSYYEEG

-325 SPGGSFHSNPFNK
+325 SPGGSFYSNPFNK

-370 DKIVVLSEIGSDEHF
+370 DKIVALSEIGSDEHF
-385 FKVKKSGEFK
+385 FKVKKGGEFK

-433 IKVILKTDELCERDN
+433 INVILKTDELCERDN

-507 NQDAIDES
+507 NQEAIDES

-547 ENKGNVYTLN
+547 GNKGNVYTLN
-557 TNFRSCQKII
+557 TNYRSCQNII
-567 EGVNEIFEE
+567 KGVNEIFYE
-576 YEDPKNQ
+576 YEEPKTQ
-583 ESAGDSSANK
+583 ESSEGSFS
-593 ENIESQ
+593 NIESQ
-599 NSADSLPEKK
+599 NSEESLSEKK
-609 DHTAYQYVEHP
+609 VQIDYPYVKNP
-620 FDYYKNSE
+620 FDYYNNSGKE
-628 EKHLDSKIQFE
+628 GYLDSKIHFE
-639 RVNCSDKPNSVRFY
+639 PVNFSDKANSVRFY

-674 DSQEKTKANDYYGE
+674 DSQETPKANDYYGE

-699 CLLEGKIFEKG
+699 CLLEGKIFENG

-724 NDAKENRFIQDA
+724 NDAKENSFIQDA
-736 LKKLSIQSVY
+736 LKKQSIQSVY
-746 FSDRESVLNSE
+746 FSDKESVINSE
-757 KNDKITAS
+757 DKNYNITVT
-765 EEATN
+765 EEAAN
-770 IIYLMEAMCDN
+770 VIYLMEAMCDS

-808 SDKLDTEITL
+808 SDKLDSEITL
-818 LRACRESWEKYGFI
+818 LRACRDSWEKYGFI

-894 ELSEDITKKHLES
+894 ELSEDVTKKHLES

-944 AVYYDP
+944 AIYYDP
-950 DSKKVSYALDR
+950 DSKQVSYALDR
-961 DNKIKGKSVKDLVE
+961 ENKINGKTVKDLVE

-990 TRAKLANFISLPSC
+990 TRAKLANFITLPSC
-1004 ISLNGKTYQ
+1004 VSLERKPYQ

-1019 ISIVSKDDS
+1019 ISLVSKDDS
-1028 ADSKGKPSKRATKKS
+1028 ADSKGKPSKRTAKKS
-1043 KDKEVG
+1043 KDKEVE
-1049 IDTTKDVVVND
+1049 IDTTKDVVVAD
-1060 PPKTQLKAVENPD
+1060 PQPTLKAVENPE

-1082 LDECVELQNSISQEG
+1082 LDESIKVQNSISQDCS
-1097 EVSSLDKGSVDN
+1097 VSSLDKGAVDN

-1125 DMFASSVD
+1125 DMFASSAD

-1169 IMEIVLAKDDVD
+1169 LMEIVLAKDDVD
-1181 KTDKDS
+1181 KADKDS

-1202 LVSKSGDDEDAK
+1202 LVSKPGDDEDTK
-1214 NEKIVALSSWLYD
+1214 NEKIVALSQWLYD

-1237 KDGDQVKLSN
+1237 KDGNQVKLSN

-1286 EMLSVPELPDLKKS
+1286 ELTSIPELPDLKKS
-1300 NFKGYMNGS
+1300 NFKGFMNGS

-1314 KFDTETGP
+1314 KFVTETGP

-1333 LGNSFSQYTQQ
+1333 FGNSYSRYTQQ

-1372 TLPNFSYEKDFG
+1372 SLPNFSYENDFG

-1396 FDTKSPGQFYVKPSE
+1396 FDARSSGQFYVKPSE
-1411 ALIDRLDRLFKGIN
+1411 ALIERLDKLFNGIN
-1425 DRTANNS
+1425 EDTADNS
-1432 DAGEE
+1432 DEGEE

>member
-13 FKPKQLNLA
+13 FKPKQLSLA

-265 VKKLQKTPDE
+265 VKKLQKTPDD
-275 RLKYLLDTAKD
+275 RIRYLLDEYVKSVFQLTQ
-286 LYSDFENDFF
+286 Y
-296 SKLESLKEYKD
+296 LEPLKEYKG
-307 QIISF
+307 QLISTSS
-312 ADGNTVPGSLYEL
+312 AGEIAHGALYEL
-325 SPGGSFHSNPFNK
+325 SSGQLAGSAPYWAKKTGLIFLEAVDSFIKEDSIDINNFISKLENIDAETLSKILNQDNSHFVKVNK
-338 GLPCKNFL
+338 GSEFANQQQLETFEY
-346 NLLVSTLNNDS
+346 S
-357 ADTINYITSFNSI
+357 AKEFARAYLDVLRTVDTIKNEL
-370 DKIVVLSEIGSDEHF
+370 KIS
-385 FKVKKSGEFK
+385 
-395 DSQKVRDF
+395 
-403 EEIVKDLISAS
+403 
-414 FEVITEIE
+414 
-422 LIKLELTTLVA
+422 VA

-459 AVALNNNKDK
+459 AVALNNKDE
-469 SRGDVLSSLLR
+469 SRGDVLASLLR

-507 NQDAIDES
+507 DQDVIDES
-515 SHCYLIGDPKQS
+515 AHCYLIGDPKQS

-583 ESAGDSSANK
+583 ESAEDSSANK

-674 DSQEKTKANDYYGE
+674 DSQEKPKANDYYGE

-1043 KDKEVG
+1043 KDKEVE
-1049 IDTTKDVVVND
+1049 IDTTKDVVVAD
-1060 PPKTQLKAVENPD
+1060 PQPTLKAVENPE

-1082 LDECVELQNSISQEG
+1082 LDESIKVQNSISQDCS
-1097 EVSSLDKGSVDN
+1097 VSSLDKGAVDN

-1125 DMFASSVD
+1125 DMFASSAD

-1169 IMEIVLAKDDVD
+1169 LMEIVLAKDDVD
-1181 KTDKDS
+1181 KADKDS

-1202 LVSKSGDDEDAK
+1202 LVSKPGDDEDTK
-1214 NEKIVALSSWLYD
+1214 NEKIVALSQWLYD

-1237 KDGDQVKLSN
+1237 KDGNQVKLSN

-1286 EMLSVPELPDLKKS
+1286 ELTSIPELPDLKKS
-1300 NFKGYMNGS
+1300 NFKGFMNGS

-1314 KFDTETGP
+1314 KFVTETGP

-1333 LGNSFSQYTQQ
+1333 LGNSYSRYTQQ

-1372 TLPNFSYEKDFG
+1372 SLPNFSYENDFG

-1396 FDTKSPGQFYVKPSE
+1396 FDARSSGQFYVKPSE
-1411 ALIDRLDRLFKGIN
+1411 ALIERLDKLFNGIN
-1425 DRTANNS
+1425 EDTADNS
-1432 DAGEE
+1432 DEGEE

>member
-99 QIKNGD
+99 QIKNGG
-105 KTIEELEKTFKE
+105 KTIEDLEDPFKD

-122 FEKYSHNT
+122 FEKYSHNI

-189 TQDISLEQKE
+189 SQDISLEQKE
-199 AKLTVWRSL
+199 AKLAVWRSL

-219 LLNLLGFTDPENDTL
+219 LLNLLGFTDPEGDTL
-234 KKAVKALEKV
+234 KNAVKAIEKV
-244 RLIDPD
+244 RLIDPN
-250 EGYYGFSVKSYYEEG
+250 ECYYGFSVKSYYEEG

-325 SPGGSFHSNPFNK
+325 SPGGSFYSNPFNK

-370 DKIVVLSEIGSDEHF
+370 DKIVALSEIGSDEHF
-385 FKVKKSGEFK
+385 FKVKKGGEFK

-433 IKVILKTDELCERDN
+433 INVILKTDELCERDN

-507 NQDAIDES
+507 NQEAIDES

-547 ENKGNVYTLN
+547 GNKGNVYTLN
-557 TNFRSCQKII
+557 TNYRSCQNII
-567 EGVNEIFEE
+567 KGVNEIFYE
-576 YEDPKNQ
+576 YEEPKTQ
-583 ESAGDSSANK
+583 ESSEGSFS
-593 ENIESQ
+593 NIESQ
-599 NSADSLPEKK
+599 NSEESLSEKK
-609 DHTAYQYVEHP
+609 VQIDYPYVKNP
-620 FDYYKNSE
+620 FDYYNNSGKE
-628 EKHLDSKIQFE
+628 GYLDSKIHFE
-639 RVNCSDKPNSVRFY
+639 PVNFSDKANSVRFY

-674 DSQEKTKANDYYGE
+674 DSQETPKANDYYGE

-699 CLLEGKIFEKG
+699 CLLEGKIFENG

-724 NDAKENRFIQDA
+724 NDAKENSFIQDA
-736 LKKLSIQSVY
+736 LKKQSIQSVY
-746 FSDRESVLNSE
+746 FSDKESVINSE
-757 KNDKITAS
+757 DKNYNITVT
-765 EEATN
+765 EEAAN
-770 IIYLMEAMCDN
+770 VIYLMEAMCDS

-808 SDKLDTEITL
+808 SDKLDSEITL
-818 LRACRESWEKYGFI
+818 LRACRDSWEKYGFI

-894 ELSEDITKKHLES
+894 ELSEDVTKKHLES

-944 AVYYDP
+944 AIYYDP
-950 DSKKVSYALDR
+950 DSKQVSYALDR
-961 DNKIKGKSVKDLVE
+961 ENKINGKTVKDLVE

-990 TRAKLANFISLPSC
+990 TRAKLANFITLPSC
-1004 ISLNGKTYQ
+1004 VSLERKPYQ

-1019 ISIVSKDDS
+1019 ISLVSKDDS
-1028 ADSKGKPSKRATKKS
+1028 ADSKGKPSKRTAKKS
-1043 KDKEVG
+1043 KDKEVE
-1049 IDTTKDVVVND
+1049 IDTTKDVVVAD
-1060 PPKTQLKAVENPD
+1060 PQPTLKAVENPE

-1082 LDECVELQNSISQEG
+1082 LDESIKVQNSISQDCS
-1097 EVSSLDKGSVDN
+1097 VSSLDKGAVDN

-1125 DMFASSVD
+1125 DMFASSAD

-1169 IMEIVLAKDDVD
+1169 LMEIVLAKDDVD
-1181 KTDKDS
+1181 KADKDS

-1202 LVSKSGDDEDAK
+1202 LVSKPGDDEDTK
-1214 NEKIVALSSWLYD
+1214 NEKIVALSQWLHD

-1237 KDGDQVKLSN
+1237 KDGNQVKLSN

-1286 EMLSVPELPDLKKS
+1286 ELTSIPELPDLKKS
-1300 NFKGYMNGS
+1300 NFKGFMNGS

-1314 KFDTETGP
+1314 KFVTETGP

-1333 LGNSFSQYTQQ
+1333 LGNSYSRYTQQ

-1372 TLPNFSYEKDFG
+1372 SLPNFSYENDFG

-1396 FDTKSPGQFYVKPSE
+1396 FDARSSGQFYVKPSE
-1411 ALIDRLDRLFKGIN
+1411 ALIERLDKLFNGIN
-1425 DRTANNS
+1425 EDTADNS
-1432 DAGEE
+1432 DEGEE

>member
-13 FKPKQLNLA
+13 FKPKQLSLA

-265 VKKLQKTPDE
+265 VKKLQKTPDD
-275 RLKYLLDTAKD
+275 RIRYLLDEYVKSVFQLTQ
-286 LYSDFENDFF
+286 Y
-296 SKLESLKEYKD
+296 LEPLKEYKG
-307 QIISF
+307 QLISTSS
-312 ADGNTVPGSLYEL
+312 AGEIAHGALYEL
-325 SPGGSFHSNPFNK
+325 SSGQLAGSAPYWAKKTGLIFLEAVDSFIKEDSIDINNFISKLENIDAETLSKILNQDNSHFVKVNK
-338 GLPCKNFL
+338 GSEFANQQQLETFEY
-346 NLLVSTLNNDS
+346 S
-357 ADTINYITSFNSI
+357 AKEFARAYLDVLRTVDTIKNEL
-370 DKIVVLSEIGSDEHF
+370 KIS
-385 FKVKKSGEFK
+385 
-395 DSQKVRDF
+395 
-403 EEIVKDLISAS
+403 
-414 FEVITEIE
+414 
-422 LIKLELTTLVA
+422 VA
-433 IKVILKTDELCERDN
+433 IKVILKIDELCERDN

-459 AVALNNNKDK
+459 AVALNNKDE
-469 SRGDVLSSLLR
+469 SRGDVLASLLR

-507 NQDAIDES
+507 DQDVIDES
-515 SHCYLIGDPKQS
+515 AHCYLIGDPKQS

-583 ESAGDSSANK
+583 ESAEDSSANK

-639 RVNCSDKPNSVRFY
+639 RVNCSDKPNSVRFS

-736 LKKLSIQSVY
+736 LKNLSIQSVY

>member
-13 FKPKQLNLA
+13 FKPKQLSLA

-105 KTIEELEKTFKE
+105 KIIEELEKTFKE

-265 VKKLQKTPDE
+265 VKKLQKTPDD
-275 RLKYLLDTAKD
+275 RIRYLLDEYVKSVFQLTQ
-286 LYSDFENDFF
+286 Y
-296 SKLESLKEYKD
+296 LEPLKEYKG
-307 QIISF
+307 QLISTSS
-312 ADGNTVPGSLYEL
+312 AGEIAHGALYEL
-325 SPGGSFHSNPFNK
+325 SSGQLAGSAPYWAKKTGLIFLEAVDSFIKEDSIDINNFISKLENIDAETLSKILNQDNSHFVKVNK
-338 GLPCKNFL
+338 GSEFANQQQLETFEY
-346 NLLVSTLNNDS
+346 S
-357 ADTINYITSFNSI
+357 AKEFARAYLDVLRTVDTIKNEL
-370 DKIVVLSEIGSDEHF
+370 KIS
-385 FKVKKSGEFK
+385 
-395 DSQKVRDF
+395 
-403 EEIVKDLISAS
+403 
-414 FEVITEIE
+414 
-422 LIKLELTTLVA
+422 VA

-459 AVALNNNKDK
+459 AVALNNKDE
-469 SRGDVLSSLLR
+469 SRGDVLASLLR

-507 NQDAIDES
+507 DQDVIDES
-515 SHCYLIGDPKQS
+515 AHCYLIGDPKQS

-583 ESAGDSSANK
+583 ESAEDSSANK

-1125 DMFASSVD
+1125 DMFSSSVD

>member
-1 MSNTNVNKQDNG
+1 MSKNNENKDND
-13 FKPKQLNLA
+13 FEPEQLNLA
-22 SFDLDKSS
+22 GFDLDKSS

-54 GIKKGNSSEPLDIE
+54 GLKNGNHTEPLDIE

-87 LQKIHECRISFD
+87 LQKIHESRISFD
-99 QIKNGD
+99 QIKNGI
-105 KTIEELEKTFKE
+105 KTIEDFESPFKDI
-117 VAIHC
+117 AIKC
-122 FEKYSHNT
+122 FEKYLENT
-130 IDGISIDNIK
+130 IDAIDVDK
-140 NVASVFSRLLTR
+140 LKDTASVFSRLLTR

-199 AKLTVWRSL
+199 AKLAVWRSL

-219 LLNLLGFTDPENDTL
+219 LLNLLGFTDPEGDTL
-234 KKAVKALEKV
+234 KNAVKAIEKV
-244 RLIDPD
+244 RLIDPN
-250 EGYYGFSVKSYYEEG
+250 ECYYGFSVKSYYEEG

-325 SPGGSFHSNPFNK
+325 SPGGSFYSNPFNK

-370 DKIVVLSEIGSDEHF
+370 DKIVALSEIGSDEHF

-433 IKVILKTDELCERDN
+433 INVILKTDELCERDN

-515 SHCYLIGDPKQS
+515 AHCYLIGDPKQS

-547 ENKGNVYTLN
+547 GNKGNVYTLN
-557 TNFRSCQKII
+557 TNYRSCQNII
-567 EGVNEIFEE
+567 KGVNEIFYE
-576 YEDPKNQ
+576 YEEPKTQ
-583 ESAGDSSANK
+583 ESSEGSFS
-593 ENIESQ
+593 NIESQ
-599 NSADSLPEKK
+599 NSEESLSEKK
-609 DHTAYQYVEHP
+609 VKIDYPYVKNP
-620 FDYYKNSE
+620 FDYYNNSGKE
-628 EKHLDSKIQFE
+628 GYLDSKIHFE
-639 RVNCSDKPNSVRFY
+639 PVNFSDKANSVRFY

-674 DSQEKTKANDYYGE
+674 DSQETPKANDYYGE

-699 CLLEGKIFEKG
+699 CLLEGKIFENG

-724 NDAKENRFIQDA
+724 NDAKENSFIQDA
-736 LKKLSIQSVY
+736 LKKQSIQSVY
-746 FSDRESVLNSE
+746 FSDKESVINSE
-757 KNDKITAS
+757 DKNYNITVT
-765 EEATN
+765 EEAAN
-770 IIYLMEAMCDN
+770 VIYLMEAMCDS

-808 SDKLDTEITL
+808 SDKLDSEITL
-818 LRACRESWEKYGFI
+818 LRVCRDSWEKYGFI

-894 ELSEDITKKHLES
+894 ELSEDVTKKHLES

-944 AVYYDP
+944 AIYYDP
-950 DSKKVSYALDR
+950 DSKQVSYALDR
-961 DNKIKGKSVKDLVE
+961 ENKIIGKSVKDLVE

-990 TRAKLANFISLPSC
+990 TRAKLANFITLPSC
-1004 ISLNGKTYQ
+1004 VSLERKPYQ

-1019 ISIVSKDDS
+1019 ISLVSKDDS
-1028 ADSKGKPSKRATKKS
+1028 ADSKGKPSKRTTKKS
-1043 KDKEVG
+1043 KDKEVE
-1049 IDTTKDVVVND
+1049 IDTTKDVVVAD
-1060 PPKTQLKAVENPD
+1060 PQPTLKAVENPE

-1082 LDECVELQNSISQEG
+1082 LDESIKVQNSISQDCS
-1097 EVSSLDKGSVDN
+1097 VSSLDKGAVDN

-1125 DMFASSVD
+1125 DMFASSAD

-1169 IMEIVLAKDDVD
+1169 LMEIVLAKDDVD
-1181 KTDKDS
+1181 KADKDS

-1202 LVSKSGDDEDAK
+1202 LVSKPGDDEDTK
-1214 NEKIVALSSWLYD
+1214 NEKIVALSQWLYD

-1237 KDGDQVKLSN
+1237 KDGNQVKLSN

-1286 EMLSVPELPDLKKS
+1286 ELTSIPELPDLKKS
-1300 NFKGYMNGS
+1300 NFKGFMNGS

-1314 KFDTETGP
+1314 KFVTETGP

-1333 LGNSFSQYTQQ
+1333 LGNSYSRYIQQ

-1372 TLPNFSYEKDFG
+1372 SLPNFSYENDFG

-1396 FDTKSPGQFYVKPSE
+1396 FDARSSGQFYVKPSE
-1411 ALIDRLDRLFKGIN
+1411 ALIERLDKLFNGIN
-1425 DRTANNS
+1425 EDTADNS
-1432 DAGEE
+1432 DEGEE

>member
-13 FKPKQLNLA
+13 FKPKQLSLA

-265 VKKLQKTPDE
+265 VKKLQKTPDD
-275 RLKYLLDTAKD
+275 RIRYLLDEYVKSVFQLTQ
-286 LYSDFENDFF
+286 Y
-296 SKLESLKEYKD
+296 LEPLKEYKG
-307 QIISF
+307 QLISTSS
-312 ADGNTVPGSLYEL
+312 AGEIAHGALYEL
-325 SPGGSFHSNPFNK
+325 SSGQLAGSAPYWAKKTGLIFLEAVDSFIKEDSIDINNFISKLENIDAETLSKILNQDNSHFVKVNK
-338 GLPCKNFL
+338 GSEFANQQQLETFEY
-346 NLLVSTLNNDS
+346 S
-357 ADTINYITSFNSI
+357 AKEFARAYLDVLRTVDTIKNEL
-370 DKIVVLSEIGSDEHF
+370 KIS
-385 FKVKKSGEFK
+385 
-395 DSQKVRDF
+395 
-403 EEIVKDLISAS
+403 
-414 FEVITEIE
+414 
-422 LIKLELTTLVA
+422 VA

-459 AVALNNNKDK
+459 AVALNNKDE
-469 SRGDVLSSLLR
+469 SRGDVLASLLR

-507 NQDAIDES
+507 DQDVIDES
-515 SHCYLIGDPKQS
+515 AHCYLIGDPKQS

-583 ESAGDSSANK
+583 ESAEDSSANK

-674 DSQEKTKANDYYGE
+674 DSQEKPKANDYYGE

-1372 TLPNFSYEKDFG
+1372 TLPNFSYEKNFG

>member
-13 FKPKQLNLA
+13 FKPKQLSLA

-265 VKKLQKTPDE
+265 VKKLQKTPDD
-275 RLKYLLDTAKD
+275 RIRYLLDEYVKSVFQLTQ
-286 LYSDFENDFF
+286 Y
-296 SKLESLKEYKD
+296 LEPLKEYKG
-307 QIISF
+307 QLISTSS
-312 ADGNTVPGSLYEL
+312 AGEIAHGALYEL
-325 SPGGSFHSNPFNK
+325 SSGQLAGSAPYWAKKTGLIFLEAVDSFIKEDSIDINNFISKLENIDAETLSKILNQDNSHFVKVNK
-338 GLPCKNFL
+338 GSEFANQQQLETFEY
-346 NLLVSTLNNDS
+346 S
-357 ADTINYITSFNSI
+357 AKEFARAYLDVLRTVDTIKNEL
-370 DKIVVLSEIGSDEHF
+370 KIS
-385 FKVKKSGEFK
+385 
-395 DSQKVRDF
+395 
-403 EEIVKDLISAS
+403 
-414 FEVITEIE
+414 
-422 LIKLELTTLVA
+422 VA
-433 IKVILKTDELCERDN
+433 IKVILKIDELCERDN

-459 AVALNNNKDK
+459 AVALNNKDE
-469 SRGDVLSSLLR
+469 SRGDVLASLLR

-507 NQDAIDES
+507 DQDVIDES
-515 SHCYLIGDPKQS
+515 AHCYLIGDPKQS

-583 ESAGDSSANK
+583 ESAEDSSANK

-736 LKKLSIQSVY
+736 LKNLSIQSVY

>member
-13 FKPKQLNLA
+13 FKPKQLSLA

-265 VKKLQKTPDE
+265 VKKLQKTPDN
-275 RLKYLLDTAKD
+275 RIRYLLDEYVKSVFQLTQ
-286 LYSDFENDFF
+286 Y
-296 SKLESLKEYKD
+296 LEPLKEYKG
-307 QIISF
+307 QLISTSS
-312 ADGNTVPGSLYEL
+312 AGEIAHGALYEL
-325 SPGGSFHSNPFNK
+325 SSGQLAGSAPYWAKKTGLIFLEAVDSFIKEDSIDINNFISKLENIDAETLSKILNQDNSHFVKVNK
-338 GLPCKNFL
+338 GSEFANQQQLETFEY
-346 NLLVSTLNNDS
+346 S
-357 ADTINYITSFNSI
+357 AKEFARAYLDVLRTVDTIKNEL
-370 DKIVVLSEIGSDEHF
+370 KIS
-385 FKVKKSGEFK
+385 
-395 DSQKVRDF
+395 
-403 EEIVKDLISAS
+403 
-414 FEVITEIE
+414 
-422 LIKLELTTLVA
+422 VA
-433 IKVILKTDELCERDN
+433 IKVILKIDELCERDN

-459 AVALNNNKDK
+459 AVALNNKDE
-469 SRGDVLSSLLR
+469 SRGDVLASLLR

-507 NQDAIDES
+507 DQDVIDES
-515 SHCYLIGDPKQS
+515 AHCYLIGDPKQS

-583 ESAGDSSANK
+583 ESAEDSSANK

-736 LKKLSIQSVY
+736 LKNLSIQSVY

-1281 EVKAF
+1281 EVKAY

>member
-1 MSNTNVNKQDNG
+1 MSKNNENKDND
-13 FKPKQLNLA
+13 FEPEQLNLA
-22 SFDLDKSS
+22 GFDLDKSS

-54 GIKKGNSSEPLDIE
+54 GLKNGNHTEPLDIE

-87 LQKIHECRISFD
+87 LQKIHESRISFD
-99 QIKNGD
+99 QIKNGI
-105 KTIEELEKTFKE
+105 KTIEDFESPFKDI
-117 VAIHC
+117 AIKC
-122 FEKYSHNT
+122 FEKYLENT
-130 IDGISIDNIK
+130 IDAIDVDK
-140 NVASVFSRLLTR
+140 LKDTASVFSRLLTR

-199 AKLTVWRSL
+199 AKLAVWRSL

-219 LLNLLGFTDPENDTL
+219 LLNLLGFTDPEGDTL
-234 KKAVKALEKV
+234 KNAVKAIEKV
-244 RLIDPD
+244 RLIDPN
-250 EGYYGFSVKSYYEEG
+250 ECYYGFSVKSYYEEG

-325 SPGGSFHSNPFNK
+325 SPGGSFYSNPFNK

-370 DKIVVLSEIGSDEHF
+370 DKIVALSEIGSDEHF

-433 IKVILKTDELCERDN
+433 INVILKTDELCERDN

-515 SHCYLIGDPKQS
+515 AHCYLIGDPKQS

-547 ENKGNVYTLN
+547 GNKGNVYTLN
-557 TNFRSCQKII
+557 TNYRSCQNII
-567 EGVNEIFEE
+567 KGVNEIFYE
-576 YEDPKNQ
+576 YEEPKTQ
-583 ESAGDSSANK
+583 ESSEGSFS
-593 ENIESQ
+593 NIESQ
-599 NSADSLPEKK
+599 NSEESLSEKK
-609 DHTAYQYVEHP
+609 VKIDYPYVKNP
-620 FDYYKNSE
+620 FDYYNNSGKE
-628 EKHLDSKIQFE
+628 GYLDSKIHFE
-639 RVNCSDKPNSVRFY
+639 PVNFSDKANSVRFY

-674 DSQEKTKANDYYGE
+674 DSQETPKANDYYGE

-699 CLLEGKIFEKG
+699 CLLEGKIFENG

-724 NDAKENRFIQDA
+724 NDAKENSFIQDA
-736 LKKLSIQSVY
+736 LKKQSIQSVY
-746 FSDRESVLNSE
+746 FSDKESVINSE
-757 KNDKITAS
+757 DKNYNITVT
-765 EEATN
+765 EEAAN
-770 IIYLMEAMCDN
+770 VIYLMEAMCDS

-808 SDKLDTEITL
+808 SDKLDSEITL
-818 LRACRESWEKYGFI
+818 LRVCRDSWEKYGFI

-894 ELSEDITKKHLES
+894 ELSEDVTKKHLES

-950 DSKKVSYALDR
+950 DSKQVSYALDR
-961 DNKIKGKSVKDLVE
+961 ENKIIGKSVKDLVE

-990 TRAKLANFISLPSC
+990 TRAKLANFITLPSC
-1004 ISLNGKTYQ
+1004 VSLERKPYQ

-1019 ISIVSKDDS
+1019 ISLVSKDDS
-1028 ADSKGKPSKRATKKS
+1028 ADSKGKPSKRTTKKS
-1043 KDKEVG
+1043 KDKEVE
-1049 IDTTKDVVVND
+1049 IDTTKDVVVAD
-1060 PPKTQLKAVENPD
+1060 PQPTLKAVENPE

-1082 LDECVELQNSISQEG
+1082 LDESIKVQNSISQDCS
-1097 EVSSLDKGSVDN
+1097 VSSLDKGAVDN

-1125 DMFASSVD
+1125 DMFASSAD

-1169 IMEIVLAKDDVD
+1169 LMEIVLAKDDVD
-1181 KTDKDS
+1181 KADKDS

-1202 LVSKSGDDEDAK
+1202 LVSKPGDDEDTK
-1214 NEKIVALSSWLYD
+1214 NEKIVALSQWLYD

-1237 KDGDQVKLSN
+1237 KDGNQVKLSN

-1286 EMLSVPELPDLKKS
+1286 ELTSIPELPDLKKS
-1300 NFKGYMNGS
+1300 NFKGFMNGS

-1314 KFDTETGP
+1314 KFVTETGP

-1333 LGNSFSQYTQQ
+1333 LGNSYSRYTQQ

-1372 TLPNFSYEKDFG
+1372 SLPNFSYENDFG

-1396 FDTKSPGQFYVKPSE
+1396 FDARSSGQFYVKPSE
-1411 ALIDRLDRLFKGIN
+1411 ALIERLDKLFNGIN
-1425 DRTANNS
+1425 EDTADNS
-1432 DAGEE
+1432 DEGEE

>member
-1 MSNTNVNKQDNG
+1 MSKNNENKDND
-13 FKPKQLNLA
+13 FEPEQLNLA
-22 SFDLDKSS
+22 GFDLDKSS

-54 GIKKGNSSEPLDIE
+54 GLKNGNHTEPLDIE

-87 LQKIHECRISFD
+87 LQKIHESRISFD
-99 QIKNGD
+99 QIKNGI
-105 KTIEELEKTFKE
+105 KTIEDFESPFKDI
-117 VAIHC
+117 AIKC
-122 FEKYSHNT
+122 FEKYLENT
-130 IDGISIDNIK
+130 IDAIDVDK
-140 NVASVFSRLLTR
+140 LKDTASVFSRLLTR

-199 AKLTVWRSL
+199 AKLAVWRSL

-219 LLNLLGFTDPENDTL
+219 LLNLLGFTDPEGDTL
-234 KKAVKALEKV
+234 KNAVKAIEKV
-244 RLIDPD
+244 RLIDPN
-250 EGYYGFSVKSYYEEG
+250 ECYYGFSVKSYYEEG

-325 SPGGSFHSNPFNK
+325 SPGGSFYSNPFNK

-370 DKIVVLSEIGSDEHF
+370 DKIVALSEIGSDEHF

-433 IKVILKTDELCERDN
+433 INVILKTDELCERDN

-515 SHCYLIGDPKQS
+515 AHCYLIGDPKQS

-547 ENKGNVYTLN
+547 GNKGNVYTLN
-557 TNFRSCQKII
+557 TNYRSCQNII
-567 EGVNEIFEE
+567 KGVNEIFYE
-576 YEDPKNQ
+576 YEEPKTQ
-583 ESAGDSSANK
+583 ESSEGSFS
-593 ENIESQ
+593 NIESQ
-599 NSADSLPEKK
+599 NSEESLSEKK
-609 DHTAYQYVEHP
+609 VKIDYPYVKNP
-620 FDYYKNSE
+620 FDYYNNSGE
-628 EKHLDSKIQFE
+628 EGYLDSKIHFE
-639 RVNCSDKPNSVRFY
+639 PVNFSDKANSVRFY

-674 DSQEKTKANDYYGE
+674 DSQETPKANDYYGE

-699 CLLEGKIFEKG
+699 CLLEGKIFENG

-724 NDAKENRFIQDA
+724 NDAKENSFIQDA
-736 LKKLSIQSVY
+736 LKKQSIQSVY
-746 FSDRESVLNSE
+746 FSDKESVINSE
-757 KNDKITAS
+757 DKNYNITVT
-765 EEATN
+765 EEAAN
-770 IIYLMEAMCDN
+770 VIYLMEAMCDS

-808 SDKLDTEITL
+808 SDKLDSEITL
-818 LRACRESWEKYGFI
+818 LRVCRDSWEKYGFI

-894 ELSEDITKKHLES
+894 ELSEDVTKKHLES

-944 AVYYDP
+944 AIYYDP
-950 DSKKVSYALDR
+950 DSKQVSYALDR
-961 DNKIKGKSVKDLVE
+961 ENKIIGKSVKDLVE

-990 TRAKLANFISLPSC
+990 TRAKLANFITLPSC
-1004 ISLNGKTYQ
+1004 VSLERKPYQ

-1019 ISIVSKDDS
+1019 ISLVSKDDS
-1028 ADSKGKPSKRATKKS
+1028 ADSKGKPSKRTTKKS
-1043 KDKEVG
+1043 KDKEVE
-1049 IDTTKDVVVND
+1049 IDTTKDVVVAD
-1060 PPKTQLKAVENPD
+1060 PQPTLKAVENPE

-1082 LDECVELQNSISQEG
+1082 LDESIKVQNSISQDCS
-1097 EVSSLDKGSVDN
+1097 VSSLDKGAVDN

-1125 DMFASSVD
+1125 DMFASSAD

-1169 IMEIVLAKDDVD
+1169 LMEIVLAKDDVD
-1181 KTDKDS
+1181 KADKDS

-1202 LVSKSGDDEDAK
+1202 LVSKPGDDEDTK
-1214 NEKIVALSSWLYD
+1214 NEKIVALSQWLYD

-1237 KDGDQVKLSN
+1237 KDGNQVKLSN

-1286 EMLSVPELPDLKKS
+1286 ELTSIPELPDLKKS
-1300 NFKGYMNGS
+1300 NFKGFMNGS

-1314 KFDTETGP
+1314 KFVTETGP

-1333 LGNSFSQYTQQ
+1333 LGNSYSRYTQQ

-1372 TLPNFSYEKDFG
+1372 SLPNFSYENDFG

-1396 FDTKSPGQFYVKPSE
+1396 FDARSSGQFYVKPSE
-1411 ALIDRLDRLFKGIN
+1411 ALIERLDKLFNGIN
-1425 DRTANNS
+1425 EDTADNS
-1432 DAGEE
+1432 DEGEE

>member
-1 MSNTNVNKQDNG
+1 MSKNNENKDND
-13 FKPKQLNLA
+13 FKPEQLNLA

-54 GIKKGNSSEPLDIE
+54 GIKKGNHTEPLDIE

-87 LQKIHECRISFD
+87 LQKIHESRISFD
-99 QIKNGD
+99 QIKNGI
-105 KTIEELEKTFKE
+105 KTIEDFESPFKDI
-117 VAIHC
+117 AIKC
-122 FEKYSHNT
+122 FEKYLENT
-130 IDGISIDNIK
+130 IDAIDVDK
-140 NVASVFSRLLTR
+140 LKDTASVFSRLLTR

-199 AKLTVWRSL
+199 AKLAVWRSL

-219 LLNLLGFTDPENDTL
+219 LLNFLGFTDPEGDTL
-234 KKAVKALEKV
+234 KNAVKAIEKV

-325 SPGGSFHSNPFNK
+325 SPGGSFYSNPFNK

-370 DKIVVLSEIGSDEHF
+370 DKIAALSEIGSDEHF
-385 FKVKKSGEFK
+385 FKVKKGGEFK
-395 DSQKVRDF
+395 DSQKVKDF

-414 FEVITEIE
+414 FEAITEIE

-433 IKVILKTDELCERDN
+433 INVILKTDELCERDN

-547 ENKGNVYTLN
+547 GNKGNVYTLN
-557 TNFRSCQKII
+557 TNYRSCQNII
-567 EGVNEIFEE
+567 KGVNEIFYE
-576 YEDPKNQ
+576 YEEPKTQ
-583 ESAGDSSANK
+583 ESSEGSFS
-593 ENIESQ
+593 NIESQ
-599 NSADSLPEKK
+599 NSEESLSEKK
-609 DHTAYQYVEHP
+609 VQIDYPYVKNP
-620 FDYYKNSE
+620 FDYYNNNGKE
-628 EKHLDSKIQFE
+628 GYLDSKIHFE
-639 RVNCSDKPNSVRFY
+639 PVNFSDKANSVRFY

-674 DSQEKTKANDYYGE
+674 DSQEKPKANDYYGE

-699 CLLEGKIFEKG
+699 CLLEGKIFENG

-724 NDAKENRFIQDA
+724 NDAKENSFIQDA
-736 LKKLSIQSVY
+736 LKKQSIQSVY
-746 FSDRESVLNSE
+746 FSDKESVINSE
-757 KNDKITAS
+757 DKNYNITVT
-765 EEATN
+765 EEAAN
-770 IIYLMEAMCDN
+770 VIYLMEAMCDS

-808 SDKLDTEITL
+808 SDKLDSEITL
-818 LRACRESWEKYGFI
+818 LRACRDSWEKYGFI

-839 YQHDLLCTILETDGG
+839 YQHDLLCTILGTDGG

-871 NSKVVGSNAQLLWFK
+871 NSKVTGSNAQLLWFK

-894 ELSEDITKKHLES
+894 ELSEDVTKKHLES

-950 DSKKVSYALDR
+950 DSKQVCYALDR
-961 DNKIKGKSVKDLVE
+961 ENKINGKTVKDLVE

-990 TRAKLANFISLPSC
+990 TRAKLANFITLPSC
-1004 ISLNGKTYQ
+1004 VSLERKPYQ

-1019 ISIVSKDDS
+1019 ISLVSNDDS
-1028 ADSKGKPSKRATKKS
+1028 ADSKGKSSKRTTKKS
-1043 KDKEVG
+1043 KDKEVE
-1049 IDTTKDVVVND
+1049 IDTTKDVVVVD
-1060 PPKTQLKAVENPD
+1060 PQPTLKAVENPE

-1082 LDECVELQNSISQEG
+1082 LDECVEVQDSISQEG
-1097 EVSSLDKGSVDN
+1097 EVSILDKGSVDN

-1125 DMFASSVD
+1125 DMFASSAD

-1169 IMEIVLAKDDVD
+1169 LMEIVLAKDDVD

-1202 LVSKSGDDEDAK
+1202 LVSKPGDDEDAK

-1411 ALIDRLDRLFKGIN
+1411 ALIERLDRLFKGIN
-1425 DRTANNS
+1425 DRTSNNS

>member
-13 FKPKQLNLA
+13 FKPKQLSLA

-265 VKKLQKTPDE
+265 VKKLQKTPDD
-275 RLKYLLDTAKD
+275 RIRYLLDEYVKSVFQLTQ
-286 LYSDFENDFF
+286 Y
-296 SKLESLKEYKD
+296 LEPLKEYKG
-307 QIISF
+307 QLISTSS
-312 ADGNTVPGSLYEL
+312 AGEIAHGALYEL
-325 SPGGSFHSNPFNK
+325 SSGQLAGSAPYWAKKTGLIFLEAVDSFIKEDSIDINNFISKLENIDAETLSKILNQDNSHFVKVNK
-338 GLPCKNFL
+338 GSEFANQQQLETFEY
-346 NLLVSTLNNDS
+346 S
-357 ADTINYITSFNSI
+357 AKEFARAYLDVIRTVDTIKNEL
-370 DKIVVLSEIGSDEHF
+370 KIS
-385 FKVKKSGEFK
+385 
-395 DSQKVRDF
+395 
-403 EEIVKDLISAS
+403 
-414 FEVITEIE
+414 
-422 LIKLELTTLVA
+422 VA

-459 AVALNNNKDK
+459 AVALNNKDE
-469 SRGDVLSSLLR
+469 SRGDVLASLLR

-507 NQDAIDES
+507 DQDVIDES
-515 SHCYLIGDPKQS
+515 AHCYLIGDPKQS

-583 ESAGDSSANK
+583 ESAEDSSANK

-674 DSQEKTKANDYYGE
+674 DSQEKPKANDYYGE

-1314 KFDTETGP
+1314 KFDTETGS

>member
-99 QIKNGD
+99 QIKNGG
-105 KTIEELEKTFKE
+105 KTIEELEDPFKD

-162 STIHSFCNKALNQI
+162 STLHSFCNKALNQI

-189 TQDISLEQKE
+189 TQDISIEQKE
-199 AKLTVWRSL
+199 AKLAVWRSL

-219 LLNLLGFTDPENDTL
+219 LLNLLGFTDPEGDTL
-234 KKAVKALEKV
+234 KNAVKAIEKV
-244 RLIDPD
+244 RLIDPN
-250 EGYYGFSVKSYYEEG
+250 ECYYGFSVKSYYEEG

-325 SPGGSFHSNPFNK
+325 SPGGSFYSNPFNK

-370 DKIVVLSEIGSDEHF
+370 DKIVALSEIGSDEHF
-385 FKVKKSGEFK
+385 FKVKKGGEFK
-395 DSQKVRDF
+395 DSQKVRNF

-433 IKVILKTDELCERDN
+433 INVILKTDELCERDN

-507 NQDAIDES
+507 NQEAIDES

-547 ENKGNVYTLN
+547 GNKGNVYTLN
-557 TNFRSCQKII
+557 TNYRSCQNII
-567 EGVNEIFEE
+567 KGVNEIFYE
-576 YEDPKNQ
+576 YEEPKTQ
-583 ESAGDSSANK
+583 ESSEGSFS
-593 ENIESQ
+593 NIESQ
-599 NSADSLPEKK
+599 NSEESLSEKK
-609 DHTAYQYVEHP
+609 VQIDYPYVKNP
-620 FDYYKNSE
+620 FDYYNNSGKE
-628 EKHLDSKIQFE
+628 GYLDSKIHFE
-639 RVNCSDKPNSVRFY
+639 PVNFSDKANSVRFY

-674 DSQEKTKANDYYGE
+674 DSQETPKANDYYGE

-699 CLLEGKIFEKG
+699 CLLEGKIFENG

-724 NDAKENRFIQDA
+724 NDAKENSFIQDA
-736 LKKLSIQSVY
+736 LKKQSIQSVY
-746 FSDRESVLNSE
+746 FSDKESVINSE
-757 KNDKITAS
+757 DKNYNITVT
-765 EEATN
+765 EEAAN
-770 IIYLMEAMCDN
+770 VIYLMEAMCDS

-808 SDKLDTEITL
+808 SDKLDSEITL
-818 LRACRESWEKYGFI
+818 LRSCRDSWEKYGFI

-871 NSKVVGSNAQLLWFK
+871 NSKVTGSNAQLLWFK

-894 ELSEDITKKHLES
+894 ELSEDVTKKHLES

-950 DSKKVSYALDR
+950 DSKQVCYALDR
-961 DNKIKGKSVKDLVE
+961 ENKINGKTVKDLVE

-983 RLLYVAL
+983 GLLYVAL
-990 TRAKLANFISLPSC
+990 TRAKLANFITLPSC
-1004 ISLNGKTYQ
+1004 VSLERKPYQ

-1019 ISIVSKDDS
+1019 ISLVSKDDS
-1028 ADSKGKPSKRATKKS
+1028 ADSKGKPSKRTTKKS
-1043 KDKEVG
+1043 KDKEVE
-1049 IDTTKDVVVND
+1049 IDTTKDVVVAD
-1060 PPKTQLKAVENPD
+1060 PQPTLKAVENPE

-1082 LDECVELQNSISQEG
+1082 LDESIKVQNSISQDCS
-1097 EVSSLDKGSVDN
+1097 VSSLDKGAVDN
-1109 SFTVT
+1109 SFSVT

-1125 DMFASSVD
+1125 DMFASSAD

-1169 IMEIVLAKDDVD
+1169 LMEIVLAKDDVD
-1181 KTDKDS
+1181 KADKDS

-1202 LVSKSGDDEDAK
+1202 LVSKPGDDEDTK
-1214 NEKIVALSSWLYD
+1214 NEKIVALSQWLYD

-1237 KDGDQVKLSN
+1237 KDGNQVKLSN

-1286 EMLSVPELPDLKKS
+1286 ELTSIPELPDLKKS
-1300 NFKGYMNGS
+1300 NFKGFMNGS

-1314 KFDTETGP
+1314 KFVTETGP

-1333 LGNSFSQYTQQ
+1333 LGNSYSRYTQQ

-1372 TLPNFSYEKDFG
+1372 SLPNFSYENDFG

-1396 FDTKSPGQFYVKPSE
+1396 FDARSSGQFYVKPSE
-1411 ALIDRLDRLFKGIN
+1411 ALIERLDKLFNGIN
-1425 DRTANNS
+1425 EDTADNS
-1432 DAGEE
+1432 DEGEE

>member
-13 FKPKQLNLA
+13 FKPKQLSLA

-265 VKKLQKTPDE
+265 VKKLQKTPDD
-275 RLKYLLDTAKD
+275 RIRYLLDEYVKSVFQLTQ
-286 LYSDFENDFF
+286 Y
-296 SKLESLKEYKD
+296 LEPLKEYKG
-307 QIISF
+307 QLISTSS
-312 ADGNTVPGSLYEL
+312 AGEIAHGALYEL
-325 SPGGSFHSNPFNK
+325 SSGQLAGSAPYWAKKTGLIFLEAVDSFIKEDSIDINNFISKLENIDAETLSKILNQDNSHFVKVNK
-338 GLPCKNFL
+338 GSEFANQQQLETFEY
-346 NLLVSTLNNDS
+346 S
-357 ADTINYITSFNSI
+357 AKEFARAYLDVLRTVDTIKNEL
-370 DKIVVLSEIGSDEHF
+370 KIS
-385 FKVKKSGEFK
+385 
-395 DSQKVRDF
+395 
-403 EEIVKDLISAS
+403 
-414 FEVITEIE
+414 
-422 LIKLELTTLVA
+422 VA

-459 AVALNNNKDK
+459 AVALNNKDE
-469 SRGDVLSSLLR
+469 SRGDVLASLLR

-507 NQDAIDES
+507 DQDVIDES
-515 SHCYLIGDPKQS
+515 AHCYLIGDPKQS

>member
-13 FKPKQLNLA
+13 FKPKQLSLA

-265 VKKLQKTPDE
+265 VKKLQKTPDD
-275 RLKYLLDTAKD
+275 RIRYLLDEYVKSVFQLTQ
-286 LYSDFENDFF
+286 Y
-296 SKLESLKEYKD
+296 LEPLKEYKG
-307 QIISF
+307 QLISTSS
-312 ADGNTVPGSLYEL
+312 AGEIAHGALYEL
-325 SPGGSFHSNPFNK
+325 SSGQLAGSAPYWAKKTGLIFLEAVDSFIKEDSIDINNFISKLENIDAETLSKILNQDNSHFVKVNK
-338 GLPCKNFL
+338 GSEFANQQQLETFEY
-346 NLLVSTLNNDS
+346 S
-357 ADTINYITSFNSI
+357 AKEFARAYLDVLRTVDTIKNEL
-370 DKIVVLSEIGSDEHF
+370 KIS
-385 FKVKKSGEFK
+385 
-395 DSQKVRDF
+395 
-403 EEIVKDLISAS
+403 
-414 FEVITEIE
+414 
-422 LIKLELTTLVA
+422 VA

-459 AVALNNNKDK
+459 AVALNNKDE
-469 SRGDVLSSLLR
+469 SRGDVLASLLR

-507 NQDAIDES
+507 DQDVIDES
-515 SHCYLIGDPKQS
+515 AHCYLIGDPKQS

-583 ESAGDSSANK
+583 ESAEDSSANK